1 MRARFGPWPSP
12 SVRTKLITTFLLLFG
27 ITLAVVVVG
36 VLGMRANQN
45 ALDEY
50 EAHVVPEI
58 ARALELSDK
67 VAQLAAVAPSMML
80 ADSPRL
86 LHDDTEVLRGLL
98 GDIRRLSPGSGDAR
112 GKTVKSGE
120 RLAVVDDLDAVDQ
133 DLARLL
139 VVSGCQRQLKEE
151 LGMLRTETDDIADRI
166 ARRKSLIA
174 RHAPTLLEV
183 WARTAGALQAA
194 NAAELGS
201 AESDNEALWLRVRAL
216 GEDVREPALA
226 AALHRLD
233 NSARSVF
240 AVRREYLASEGQTSY
255 LVTLLRGHAD
265 HLSGKSALYVERLRH
280 IARERSDMVRK
291 VAVSSQS
298 GLLMLAIAS
307 VTVALVGVAYVSSLL
322 RKLQAMTR
330 VMGRL
335 AKGITSDRMPST
347 HRPDEIGELARAFE
361 VFRTNLLEKEQL
373 TQGLEAQHRLQA
385 SVLNSM
391 NDGVSVHDAQGC
403 LIVWN
408 PTFATLLGID
418 AAALS
423 AGLPLASLNR
433 AVARPARWRRIS
445 RETAF
450 RSGGMRIAAAAELHI
465 RDQRILE
472 FHCQPL
478 PDGGWVAVCRDL
490 TSRRAV
496 EAELRQA
503 QKMDVLGQLTG
514 GVAHDFNNFLV
525 AILGNLELLLPRL
538 DGRPVAL
545 AMAERARRAAE
556 RASRLTRRLLAFARR
571 QPLQAERV
579 SVRSMLAEMLDLV
592 DYSAG
597 QHVTV
602 ALAPADE
609 PLWVHVDR
617 GQLENAVLNLTL
629 NSAAAMPGGG
639 TLTLA
644 AHRDGAPA
652 GIAATH
658 AIVLSVTDTGC
669 GIVPM
674 LLDKVIEPFFT
685 TKAPGEGSGLGL
697 SSVYGFARQSGGD
710 LRIHSEVG
718 SGTRVELW
726 LPESVAPEWRG
737 EHAVAP
743 VAPVTPVAPVAP
755 VTPVTPLTPLTPLT
769 PIAPVAPVAPVA
781 PAATQVVA
789 RVLFVDDDPEVR
801 DTALSQFAALGA
813 QAVAVATGD
822 AALDWLA
829 EHGPVTLVLSDIS
842 LGAGGSGIAFAAR
855 LAERW
860 PAQRIAL
867 TSGLPPE
874 IHQTHPDWRPDLPF
888 VPKPFDLAALAALLI

>member
-1 MRARFGPWPSP
+1 MRASFNPLPPW
-12 SVRTKLITTFLLLFG
+12 SVRTKLTATFLLLFG

-50 EAHVVPEI
+50 EANVVPEI

-80 ADSPRL
+80 TDSPDL
-86 LHDDTEVLRGLL
+86 LHNDTELLRGLL
-98 GDIRRLSPGSGDAR
+98 GDIRRLSPGFGMQPGPAA
-112 GKTVKSGE
+112 KAGE
-120 RLAVVDDLDAVDQ
+120 RLAVTDDLDAIDQ

-139 VVSGCQRQLKEE
+139 VVSGRQRQLKEE
-151 LGMLRTETDDIADRI
+151 LGELRMENDRI
-166 ARRKSLIA
+166 GASIARDKSLIA
-174 RHAPTLLEV
+174 QRAPTLLEI

-201 AESDNEALWLRVRAL
+201 AESDNEALWLRVRER
-216 GEDVREPALA
+216 GEDRRQPALA
-226 AALHRLD
+226 DALQRLD
-233 NSARSVF
+233 GGARSVF
-240 AVRREYLASEGQTSY
+240 AVRREFLASETQTGY

-265 HLSGKSALYVERLRH
+265 HLSGKSARYVERLRQ
-280 IARERSDMVRK
+280 IASERSDKVRK

-298 GLLMLAIAS
+298 GLLLLAVAG
-307 VTVALVGVAYVSSLL
+307 VAVALLGVAYASRIL

-330 VMGRL
+330 VMARL
-335 AKGITSDRMPST
+335 AKGVTSDRMPST

-361 VFRTNLLEKEQL
+361 VFRTNLIEKEQL
-373 TQGLEAQHRLQA
+373 TQGLEAQRRLQE

-391 NDGVSVHDAQGC
+391 NDGVSVHDAHGS
-403 LIVWN
+403 LIAWN

-418 AAALS
+418 AAALH
-423 AGLPLASLNR
+423 AGMTLATLRR
-433 AVARPARWRRIS
+433 AVAPPARWRQVS
-445 RETAF
+445 RETAT
-450 RSGGMRIAAAAELHI
+450 RTSDGARIAASAELHL
-465 RDQRILE
+465 RDRRILE

-538 DGRPVAL
+538 DGQHDAQT
-545 AMAERARRAAE
+545 MAERARRAAE

-579 SVRSMLAEMLDLV
+579 SVRAMLAEMLDLV
-592 DYSAG
+592 EYSAG
-597 QHVTV
+597 QRVTV
-602 ALAPADE
+602 VLEPAAE
-609 PLWVHVDR
+609 PLWVNVDR

-629 NSAAAMPGGG
+629 NSAAAMPDGG

-644 AHRDGAPA
+644 ARREPAADGA
-652 GIAATH
+652 AAPC

-669 GIVPM
+669 GIAPL

-685 TKAPGEGSGLGL
+685 TKAAGEGSGLGL
-697 SSVYGFARQSGGD
+697 SSVYGFVRQSGGD

-718 SGTRVELW
+718 RGTRVELW
-726 LPESVAPEWRG
+726 LPEGAAPERRG
-737 EHAVAP
+737 AAT
-743 VAPVTPVAPVAP
+743 A
-755 VTPVTPLTPLTPLT
+755 
-769 PIAPVAPVAPVA
+769 A
-781 PAATQVVA
+781 PALPAALRAGT
-789 RVLFVDDDPEVR
+789 RVLVVDDDPEVR

-813 QAVAVATGD
+813 QADAVATGE
-822 AALDWLA
+822 AAFDWLA

-855 LAERW
+855 LAQRW
-860 PAQRIAL
+860 PAQRVAL

-874 IHQTHPDWRPDLPF
+874 IHQAHPDWRADLPF
-888 VPKPFDLAALAALLI
+888 VPKPFDLAALAALLA

>member
-1 MRARFGPWPSP
+1 MRASFNPLSPW
-12 SVRTKLITTFLLLFG
+12 SVRTKLTATFLLLFG

-50 EAHVVPEI
+50 EANVVPEI

-80 ADSPRL
+80 TDSPDL
-86 LHDDTEVLRGLL
+86 LHSDTELLRGLL
-98 GDIRRLSPGSGDAR
+98 GDIRRLSPGFGMQPGPAA
-112 GKTVKSGE
+112 KAGE
-120 RLAVVDDLDAVDQ
+120 RLAVTDDLDAIDQ

-139 VVSGCQRQLKEE
+139 VVSGRQRQLKEE
-151 LGMLRTETDDIADRI
+151 LGELRTENDRI
-166 ARRKSLIA
+166 GASIARDKSLIA
-174 RHAPTLLEV
+174 QRAPTLLEI

-201 AESDNEALWLRVRAL
+201 AESDNEALWLRVRER
-216 GEDVREPALA
+216 GEDRRQPALA
-226 AALHRLD
+226 DALQRLD
-233 NSARSVF
+233 GGARSVF
-240 AVRREYLASEGQTSY
+240 AVRREFLASETQTGY

-265 HLSGKSALYVERLRH
+265 HLSGKSARYVERLRR
-280 IARERSDMVRK
+280 IASERSDKVRK

-298 GLLMLAIAS
+298 GLLLLAVAG
-307 VTVALVGVAYVSSLL
+307 VAVALLGVAYASRIL

-330 VMGRL
+330 VMARL
-335 AKGITSDRMPST
+335 AKGVTSDRMPST

-361 VFRTNLLEKEQL
+361 VFRTNLIEKEQL
-373 TQGLEAQHRLQA
+373 TQGLEAQRRLQE

-391 NDGVSVHDAQGC
+391 NDGVSVHDAHGS
-403 LIVWN
+403 LIAWN

-418 AAALS
+418 AAALH
-423 AGLPLASLNR
+423 AGLPLATLRR
-433 AVARPARWRRIS
+433 AVDPPARWRQVS
-445 RETAF
+445 RETAT
-450 RSGGMRIAAAAELHI
+450 RTSDGARIAASAELHL
-465 RDQRILE
+465 RDRRILE

-538 DGRPVAL
+538 DGQHDAQT
-545 AMAERARRAAE
+545 MAERARRAAE

-579 SVRSMLAEMLDLV
+579 SVRAMLAEMLDLV
-592 DYSAG
+592 EYSAG
-597 QHVTV
+597 QRVTV
-602 ALAPADE
+602 VLEPAAE
-609 PLWVHVDR
+609 PLWVNVDR

-629 NSAAAMPGGG
+629 NSAAAMPDGG

-644 AHRDGAPA
+644 ARREPAADGA
-652 GIAATH
+652 AAPC

-669 GIVPM
+669 GIAPL

-685 TKAPGEGSGLGL
+685 TKAAGEGSGLGL
-697 SSVYGFARQSGGD
+697 SSVYGFVRQSGGD

-718 SGTRVELW
+718 RGTRVELW
-726 LPESVAPEWRG
+726 LPEGAAPERRG
-737 EHAVAP
+737 AAT
-743 VAPVTPVAPVAP
+743 A
-755 VTPVTPLTPLTPLT
+755 
-769 PIAPVAPVAPVA
+769 A
-781 PAATQVVA
+781 PALPAALPAGT
-789 RVLFVDDDPEVR
+789 RVLVVDDDPEVR

-813 QAVAVATGD
+813 QADAVATGE
-822 AALDWLA
+822 AALGWLA
-829 EHGPVTLVLSDIS
+829 EHGPVALVLSDIS

-855 LAERW
+855 LAQRW
-860 PAQRIAL
+860 PAQRVAL

-874 IHQTHPDWRPDLPF
+874 IHQTHPDWRADLPF
-888 VPKPFDLAALAALLI
+888 VPKPFDLAALAALLA

>member
-1 MRARFGPWPSP
+1 MRASFNPLPPW
-12 SVRTKLITTFLLLFG
+12 SVRTKLTATFLLLFG

-50 EAHVVPEI
+50 EANVVPEI

-80 ADSPRL
+80 TDSPDL
-86 LHDDTEVLRGLL
+86 LHNDTELLRGLL
-98 GDIRRLSPGSGDAR
+98 GDIRRLSPGFGMQPGPAAR
-112 GKTVKSGE
+112 AGE
-120 RLAVVDDLDAVDQ
+120 RLAVTDDLDAIDQ

-139 VVSGCQRQLKEE
+139 VVSGRQRQLKEE
-151 LGMLRTETDDIADRI
+151 LGELRIENDRI
-166 ARRKSLIA
+166 GASIARDKSLIA
-174 RHAPTLLEV
+174 QRAPTLLEI

-201 AESDNEALWLRVRAL
+201 AESDNEALWLRVRER
-216 GEDVREPALA
+216 GEDRRQPALA
-226 AALHRLD
+226 DALQRLD
-233 NSARSVF
+233 GGARSVF
-240 AVRREYLASEGQTSY
+240 AVRREFLASETQTGY

-265 HLSGKSALYVERLRH
+265 HLSGKSARYVERLRR
-280 IARERSDMVRK
+280 IASERSDKVRK

-298 GLLMLAIAS
+298 GLLLLAVAG
-307 VTVALVGVAYVSSLL
+307 VAVALLGVAYASRIL

-330 VMGRL
+330 VMARL
-335 AKGITSDRMPST
+335 AKGVTSDRMPST

-361 VFRTNLLEKEQL
+361 VFRTNLIEKEQL
-373 TQGLEAQHRLQA
+373 TQGLEAQRRLQE

-391 NDGVSVHDAQGC
+391 NDGVSVHDAHGS
-403 LIVWN
+403 LIAWN

-418 AAALS
+418 AAALH
-423 AGLPLASLNR
+423 AGLPLATLRR
-433 AVARPARWRRIS
+433 AVDPPARWRQVS
-445 RETAF
+445 RETAT
-450 RSGGMRIAAAAELHI
+450 RTSDGARIAASAELHL
-465 RDQRILE
+465 RDRRILE

-538 DGRPVAL
+538 DGQHDAQT
-545 AMAERARRAAE
+545 MAERARRAAE

-579 SVRSMLAEMLDLV
+579 SVRAMLAEMLDLV
-592 DYSAG
+592 EYSAG
-597 QHVTV
+597 QRVTV
-602 ALAPADE
+602 VLEPAAE
-609 PLWVHVDR
+609 PLWVNVDR

-629 NSAAAMPGGG
+629 NSAAAMPDGG

-644 AHRDGAPA
+644 ARREPAADGA
-652 GIAATH
+652 AAPC

-669 GIVPM
+669 GIAPL

-685 TKAPGEGSGLGL
+685 TKAAGEGSGLGL
-697 SSVYGFARQSGGD
+697 SSVYGFVRQSGGD

-718 SGTRVELW
+718 RGTRVELW
-726 LPESVAPEWRG
+726 LPEGAAPERRG
-737 EHAVAP
+737 AP
-743 VAPVTPVAPVAP
+743 TA
-755 VTPVTPLTPLTPLT
+755 
-769 PIAPVAPVAPVA
+769 A
-781 PAATQVVA
+781 PALPAALRAGT
-789 RVLFVDDDPEVR
+789 RVLVVDDDPEVR

-813 QAVAVATGD
+813 QADAVATGE
-822 AALDWLA
+822 AAFDWLA

-855 LAERW
+855 LAQRW
-860 PAQRIAL
+860 PAQRVAL

-874 IHQTHPDWRPDLPF
+874 IHQAHPDWRADLPF
-888 VPKPFDLAALAALLI
+888 VPKPFDLAALAALLA

>member
-1 MRARFGPWPSP
+1 MLPPW
-12 SVRTKLITTFLLLFG
+12 SVRAKLTATFLLLFG

-50 EAHVVPEI
+50 EANVVPEI

-80 ADSPRL
+80 TDSPDL
-86 LHDDTEVLRGLL
+86 LHNDTELMRGLL
-98 GDIRRLSPGSGDAR
+98 GDIRRLSPGF
-112 GKTVKSGE
+112 GKQPGPAAKAGE
-120 RLAVVDDLDAVDQ
+120 QLAVIDDLDAIDQ

-139 VVSGCQRQLKEE
+139 IVSGRQRQLKEE
-151 LGMLRTETDDIADRI
+151 LSALRLANDRI
-166 ARRKSLIA
+166 GDGIA
-174 RHAPTLLEV
+174 RDKSVIAQQAPTLLEI

-201 AESDNEALWLRVRAL
+201 AESDNEALWLRVRERAEDRRQPVLAEAL
-216 GEDVREPALA
+216 QQ
-226 AALHRLD
+226 LD
-233 NSARSVF
+233 GGARSVF
-240 AVRREYLASEGQTSY
+240 AVRREFLSSEAQTGY

-265 HLSGKSALYVERLRH
+265 HLSGKSARYVERLRQ
-280 IARERSDMVRK
+280 IASERSDKVRK

-298 GLLMLAIAS
+298 GLLLLAVAG
-307 VTVALVGVAYVSSLL
+307 VVVALLGVAYASRILH
-322 RKLQAMTR
+322 KLQAMTR
-330 VMGRL
+330 VMARL

-361 VFRTNLLEKEQL
+361 VFRTNLIEKEQL
-373 TQGLEAQHRLQA
+373 THGLESQRRLQE

-391 NDGVSVHDAQGC
+391 NDGVSVHDTHGS
-403 LIVWN
+403 LIAWN

-418 AAALS
+418 PGTLY
-423 AGLPLASLNR
+423 AGLSLAMLR
-433 AVARPARWRRIS
+433 QAMHQPARWRQVS
-445 RETAF
+445 RETAT
-450 RSGGMRIAAAAELHI
+450 RTSDGARIAASAELHL
-465 RDQRILE
+465 RDQRTLE

-538 DGRPVAL
+538 DGQQDAQT
-545 AMAERARRAAE
+545 MAERARRAAE

-579 SVRSMLAEMLDLV
+579 SVRAMLAEMLDLV
-592 DYSAG
+592 EYSAG
-597 QHVTV
+597 QRV
-602 ALAPADE
+602 AVVLEPATDAM
-609 PLWVHVDR
+609 WVNVDR
-617 GQLENAVLNLTL
+617 GQLENAVLNLAL
-629 NSAAAMPGGG
+629 NSAAAMPDGG
-639 TLTLA
+639 TLALA
-644 AHRDGAPA
+644 ARRALASDGASAP
-652 GIAATH
+652 H

-669 GIVPM
+669 GIAPV

-685 TKAPGEGSGLGL
+685 TKAAGEGSGLGL
-697 SSVYGFARQSGGD
+697 SSVYGFVRQSGGD

-718 SGTRVELW
+718 QGTRVELW
-726 LPESVAPEWRG
+726 LPESAPPERRAAPAVTVA
-737 EHAVAP
+737 
-743 VAPVTPVAPVAP
+743 APVTGQAG
-755 VTPVTPLTPLTPLT
+755 
-769 PIAPVAPVAPVA
+769 
-781 PAATQVVA
+781 A
-789 RVLFVDDDPEVR
+789 RVLVVDDDPEVR

-813 QAVAVATGD
+813 RADAVATGD
-822 AALDWLA
+822 AALRWLA

-860 PAQRIAL
+860 PAQRVAL

-874 IHQTHPDWRPDLPF
+874 IHQTHPDWRADLPF
-888 VPKPFDLAALAALLI
+888 VPKPFDLAALAALLG

>member
-1 MRARFGPWPSP
+1 MRTTFRLMPPW
-12 SVRTKLITTFLLLFG
+12 SVRAKLIATFLLLFG

-50 EAHVVPEI
+50 EANVVPEI

-80 ADSPRL
+80 TDSPDL
-86 LHDDTEVLRGLL
+86 LHNDTELLRGLL
-98 GDIRRLSPGSGDAR
+98 GDIRRLSPGF
-112 GKTVKSGE
+112 GKQPGPAAKAGE
-120 RLAVVDDLDAVDQ
+120 QLAVIDDLDAIDQ

-139 VVSGCQRQLKEE
+139 IVSGRQRQLKEE
-151 LGMLRTETDDIADRI
+151 LSDLRVANDRI
-166 ARRKSLIA
+166 GDSIA
-174 RHAPTLLEV
+174 RDKSVIAQRAPTLLEI

-201 AESDNEALWLRVRAL
+201 AESDNEALWLRVRER
-216 GEDVREPALA
+216 GEDRRQPALA
-226 AALHRLD
+226 DALQHLD
-233 NSARSVF
+233 GGARSVF
-240 AVRREYLASEGQTSY
+240 AVRREFLSSEAQTGY

-265 HLSGKSALYVERLRH
+265 HLSGKSARYVERLRL
-280 IARERSDMVRK
+280 IASERSDKVRK

-298 GLLMLAIAS
+298 GLLLLAVAG
-307 VTVALVGVAYVSSLL
+307 VAVALLGVAYASRILH
-322 RKLQAMTR
+322 KLQAMTR
-330 VMGRL
+330 VMARL

-361 VFRTNLLEKEQL
+361 VFRTNLIEKEQL
-373 TQGLEAQHRLQA
+373 TQGLESQRRLQE

-391 NDGVSVHDAQGC
+391 NDGVSVHDTHGS
-403 LIVWN
+403 LIAWN

-418 AAALS
+418 PGALH
-423 AGLPLASLNR
+423 AGLSLATLR
-433 AVARPARWRRIS
+433 QAMHQPARWRQVS
-445 RETAF
+445 RETAT
-450 RSGGMRIAAAAELHI
+450 RTSDGARIAASAELHL
-465 RDQRILE
+465 RDQRTLE

-538 DGRPVAL
+538 DGQQDAQT
-545 AMAERARRAAE
+545 MAERARRAAE

-579 SVRSMLAEMLDLV
+579 SVRAMLAEMLDLV
-592 DYSAG
+592 EYSAG
-597 QHVTV
+597 QRV
-602 ALAPADE
+602 AVVLEPAAE
-609 PLWVHVDR
+609 PMWVNVDR
-617 GQLENAVLNLTL
+617 GQLENAVLNLAL

-644 AHRDGAPA
+644 ARREPAADGVAAP
-652 GIAATH
+652 H

-669 GIVPM
+669 GIAPV

-685 TKAPGEGSGLGL
+685 TKAAGEGSGLGL
-697 SSVYGFARQSGGD
+697 SSVYGFVRQSGGD

-718 SGTRVELW
+718 QGTRVELW
-726 LPESVAPEWRG
+726 LPESAPPERRG
-737 EHAVAP
+737 APAVTAAAP
-743 VAPVTPVAPVAP
+743 VAG
-755 VTPVTPLTPLTPLT
+755 
-769 PIAPVAPVAPVA
+769 
-781 PAATQVVA
+781 PAGA
-789 RVLFVDDDPEVR
+789 RVLVVDDDPEVR

-813 QAVAVATGD
+813 RADAVATGD
-822 AALDWLA
+822 AALRWLA

-860 PAQRIAL
+860 PAQRVVL

-874 IHQTHPDWRPDLPF
+874 IHQTHPDWRADLPF
-888 VPKPFDLAALAALLI
+888 VPKPFDLAALAALLG

>member
-1 MRARFGPWPSP
+1 MRTMVRLLPPW
-12 SVRTKLITTFLLLFG
+12 SVRAKLIATFLLLFG

-50 EAHVVPEI
+50 EANVVPEI

-80 ADSPRL
+80 TDSPDL
-86 LHDDTEVLRGLL
+86 LHNDTELMRGLL
-98 GDIRRLSPGSGDAR
+98 GDIRRLSPGF
-112 GKTVKSGE
+112 GKQPGPAAKAGE
-120 RLAVVDDLDAVDQ
+120 QLAVIGDLDAIDQ

-139 VVSGCQRQLKEE
+139 IVSGRQRQLKEE
-151 LGMLRTETDDIADRI
+151 LSALRLANDRI
-166 ARRKSLIA
+166 GDSIA
-174 RHAPTLLEV
+174 RDKSMIAQRAPTLLEI

-201 AESDNEALWLRVRAL
+201 AESDNEALWLRVRERA
-216 GEDVREPALA
+216 EDRRQPALA
-226 AALHRLD
+226 EALQQLD
-233 NSARSVF
+233 GGARSVF
-240 AVRREYLASEGQTSY
+240 AVRREFLSSEAQTGY

-265 HLSGKSALYVERLRH
+265 HLSGKSARYVERLRQ
-280 IARERSDMVRK
+280 IASERSDKVRK

-298 GLLMLAIAS
+298 GLLLLAVAG
-307 VTVALVGVAYVSSLL
+307 VVVALLGVAYASRILH
-322 RKLQAMTR
+322 KLQAMTR
-330 VMGRL
+330 VMARL

-361 VFRTNLLEKEQL
+361 VFRTNLIEKEQL
-373 TQGLEAQHRLQA
+373 THGLESQRRLQE

-391 NDGVSVHDAQGC
+391 NDGVSVHDTHGS
-403 LIVWN
+403 LIAWN

-418 AAALS
+418 PGTLH
-423 AGLPLASLNR
+423 AGLSLAMLR
-433 AVARPARWRRIS
+433 QAMHQPARWRQVS
-445 RETAF
+445 RETAT
-450 RSGGMRIAAAAELHI
+450 RTSDGARIAASAELHL
-465 RDQRILE
+465 RDQRTLE

-538 DGRPVAL
+538 DGQQDAQT
-545 AMAERARRAAE
+545 MAERARRAAE

-579 SVRSMLAEMLDLV
+579 SVRAMLAEMLDLV
-592 DYSAG
+592 EYSAG
-597 QHVTV
+597 QRV
-602 ALAPADE
+602 AVVLEPAADAM
-609 PLWVHVDR
+609 WVNVDR

-629 NSAAAMPGGG
+629 NSAAAMPDGG
-639 TLTLA
+639 TLALA
-644 AHRDGAPA
+644 ARRAPVADGA
-652 GIAATH
+652 AAPH

-669 GIVPM
+669 GIAPV

-685 TKAPGEGSGLGL
+685 TKAAGEGSGLGL
-697 SSVYGFARQSGGD
+697 SSVYGFVRQSGGD

-718 SGTRVELW
+718 QGTRVELW
-726 LPESVAPEWRG
+726 LPESAPPERRG
-737 EHAVAP
+737 APAVTAAAP
-743 VAPVTPVAPVAP
+743 VAGRAG
-755 VTPVTPLTPLTPLT
+755 
-769 PIAPVAPVAPVA
+769 
-781 PAATQVVA
+781 A
-789 RVLFVDDDPEVR
+789 RVLVVDDDPEVR

-813 QAVAVATGD
+813 QADAVATGD
-822 AALDWLA
+822 AALRWLA

-860 PAQRIAL
+860 PAQRVAL

-874 IHQTHPDWRPDLPF
+874 IHQTHPDWRGDLPF
-888 VPKPFDLAALAALLI
+888 VPKPFDLAALAALLG

>member
-1 MRARFGPWPSP
+1 MRASFNPLPPW
-12 SVRTKLITTFLLLFG
+12 SVRTKLIATFLLLFG

-50 EAHVVPEI
+50 EANVVPEI

-80 ADSPRL
+80 TDSPDL
-86 LHDDTEVLRGLL
+86 LHNDTELLRGLL
-98 GDIRRLSPGSGDAR
+98 GDIRRLSPGFGAQP
-112 GKTVKSGE
+112 GPAAKAGE
-120 RLAVVDDLDAVDQ
+120 RLAVTDDLDAIDQ

-139 VVSGCQRQLKEE
+139 VVSGRQRQLKEE
-151 LGMLRTETDDIADRI
+151 LGELRVENDRI
-166 ARRKSLIA
+166 GDSIARDKSLIA
-174 RHAPTLLEV
+174 QRAPTLLEI

-201 AESDNEALWLRVRAL
+201 AESDNEALWLRVRER
-216 GEDVREPALA
+216 GEDRRQPALA
-226 AALHRLD
+226 DALQRLD
-233 NSARSVF
+233 GGARSVF
-240 AVRREYLASEGQTSY
+240 AVRREFLASETQTGY

-265 HLSGKSALYVERLRH
+265 HLSGKSARYVERLRQ
-280 IARERSDMVRK
+280 IASERSDKVRK

-298 GLLMLAIAS
+298 GLLLLAVAG
-307 VTVALVGVAYVSSLL
+307 VAVALLGVAYASRIL

-330 VMGRL
+330 VMARL
-335 AKGITSDRMPST
+335 AKGVTSDRMPST

-361 VFRTNLLEKEQL
+361 VFRTNLIEKEQL
-373 TQGLEAQHRLQA
+373 TQGLEAQRRLQE

-391 NDGVSVHDAQGC
+391 NDGVSVHDAHGS
-403 LIVWN
+403 LIAWN

-418 AAALS
+418 AAALH
-423 AGLPLASLNR
+423 AGLPLATLRR
-433 AVARPARWRRIS
+433 AVDPPARWRQVS
-445 RETAF
+445 RETAT
-450 RSGGMRIAAAAELHI
+450 RTSDGARIAASAELHL
-465 RDQRILE
+465 RDRRILE

-538 DGRPVAL
+538 DGQHDAQT
-545 AMAERARRAAE
+545 MAERARRAAE

-579 SVRSMLAEMLDLV
+579 SVRAMLAEMLDLV
-592 DYSAG
+592 EYSAG
-597 QHVTV
+597 QRVTV
-602 ALAPADE
+602 VLEPAAE
-609 PLWVHVDR
+609 PLWVNVDR

-629 NSAAAMPGGG
+629 NSAAAMPDGG

-644 AHRDGAPA
+644 ARREPAAEGA
-652 GIAATH
+652 AAPC

-669 GIVPM
+669 GIAPL

-685 TKAPGEGSGLGL
+685 TKAAGEGSGLGL
-697 SSVYGFARQSGGD
+697 SSVYGFVRQSGGD

-718 SGTRVELW
+718 RGTRVELW
-726 LPESVAPEWRG
+726 LPEGAAPERRG
-737 EHAVAP
+737 AAT
-743 VAPVTPVAPVAP
+743 A
-755 VTPVTPLTPLTPLT
+755 
-769 PIAPVAPVAPVA
+769 A
-781 PAATQVVA
+781 PALPAALRPGT
-789 RVLFVDDDPEVR
+789 RVLVVDDDPEVR

-813 QAVAVATGD
+813 QADAVATGE
-822 AALDWLA
+822 AAFDWLA

-855 LAERW
+855 LAQRW
-860 PAQRIAL
+860 PAQRVAL

-874 IHQTHPDWRPDLPF
+874 IHQAHPDWRADLPF
-888 VPKPFDLAALAALLI
+888 VPKPFDLAALAALLA

>member
-1 MRARFGPWPSP
+1 MRATFRLLPPW
-12 SVRTKLITTFLLLFG
+12 SVRTKLTATFLLLFG

-50 EAHVVPEI
+50 EANVVPEI

-80 ADSPRL
+80 TDSPDL
-86 LHDDTEVLRGLL
+86 LHNDTELLRGLL
-98 GDIRRLSPGSGDAR
+98 GDIRRLSPGFGMQPGPAA
-112 GKTVKSGE
+112 KAGE
-120 RLAVVDDLDAVDQ
+120 RLAVTDDLDAIDQ

-139 VVSGCQRQLKEE
+139 VVSGRQRQLKEE
-151 LGMLRTETDDIADRI
+151 LGELRVENDRIGERI
-166 ARRKSLIA
+166 ARDKSLIA
-174 RHAPTLLEV
+174 QRAPTLLEI

-201 AESDNEALWLRVRAL
+201 AESDNEALWLRVRER
-216 GEDVREPALA
+216 GEDRRQPALA
-226 AALHRLD
+226 DALQRLD
-233 NSARSVF
+233 GGARSVF
-240 AVRREYLASEGQTSY
+240 AVRREFLASETQTGY

-265 HLSGKSALYVERLRH
+265 HLSGKSARYVERLRQ
-280 IARERSDMVRK
+280 IASERSDKVRK

-298 GLLMLAIAS
+298 GLLLLAVAG
-307 VTVALVGVAYVSSLL
+307 VAVALLGVAYASRIL

-330 VMGRL
+330 VMARL
-335 AKGITSDRMPST
+335 AKGVTSDRMPST

-361 VFRTNLLEKEQL
+361 VFRTNLIEKEQL
-373 TQGLEAQHRLQA
+373 TQGLEAQRRLQE

-391 NDGVSVHDAQGC
+391 NDGVSVHDAHGG
-403 LIVWN
+403 LIAWN

-418 AAALS
+418 AAALH
-423 AGLPLASLNR
+423 AGLTLATLRR
-433 AVARPARWRRIS
+433 AVDPPARWRQVS
-445 RETAF
+445 RETAT
-450 RSGGMRIAAAAELHI
+450 RTSDGARIAASAELHL
-465 RDQRILE
+465 RDRRILE

-538 DGRPVAL
+538 DGQQDAQT
-545 AMAERARRAAE
+545 MAERARRAAE

-579 SVRSMLAEMLDLV
+579 SVRAMLAEMLDLV
-592 DYSAG
+592 EYSAG
-597 QHVTV
+597 QRVTV
-602 ALAPADE
+602 VLEPAAE
-609 PLWVHVDR
+609 PLWVNVDR

-629 NSAAAMPGGG
+629 NSAAAMPDGGM
-639 TLTLA
+639 LTLA
-644 AHRDGAPA
+644 ARREPAADGA
-652 GIAATH
+652 AAPP

-669 GIVPM
+669 GIAPL

-685 TKAPGEGSGLGL
+685 TKAAGEGSGLGL
-697 SSVYGFARQSGGD
+697 SSVYGFVRQSGGD
-710 LRIHSEVG
+710 LHIHSEVG
-718 SGTRVELW
+718 RGTRVELW
-726 LPESVAPEWRG
+726 LPESTAPERRG
-737 EHAVAP
+737 AAL
-743 VAPVTPVAPVAP
+743 A
-755 VTPVTPLTPLTPLT
+755 
-769 PIAPVAPVAPVA
+769 A
-781 PAATQVVA
+781 PAASAAVRAGA
-789 RVLFVDDDPEVR
+789 RVLVVDDDPEVR

-813 QAVAVATGD
+813 QADAVATGD
-822 AALDWLA
+822 AALGWLA

-860 PAQRIAL
+860 PAQRVAL
-867 TSGLPPE
+867 TSGLPAE
-874 IHQTHPDWRPDLPF
+874 IHQAHPDWRADLPF
-888 VPKPFDLAALAALLI
+888 VPKPFDLAALAALLA

>member
-1 MRARFGPWPSP
+1 MRASFNPLPPW
-12 SVRTKLITTFLLLFG
+12 SVRTKLTATFLLLFG

-50 EAHVVPEI
+50 EANVVPEI

-80 ADSPRL
+80 TDSPDL
-86 LHDDTEVLRGLL
+86 LHNDTELLRGLL
-98 GDIRRLSPGSGDAR
+98 GDIRRLSPGFGMQPGPAA
-112 GKTVKSGE
+112 KAGE
-120 RLAVVDDLDAVDQ
+120 RLAVTDDLDAIDQ

-139 VVSGCQRQLKEE
+139 VVSGRQRQLKEE
-151 LGMLRTETDDIADRI
+151 LGELRMENDRI
-166 ARRKSLIA
+166 GASIARDKSLIA
-174 RHAPTLLEV
+174 QRAPTLLEI

-201 AESDNEALWLRVRAL
+201 AESDNEALWLRVRER
-216 GEDVREPALA
+216 GEDRRQPALA
-226 AALHRLD
+226 DALQRLD
-233 NSARSVF
+233 GGARSVF
-240 AVRREYLASEGQTSY
+240 AVRREFLASETQTGY

-265 HLSGKSALYVERLRH
+265 HLSGKSARYVERLRQ
-280 IARERSDMVRK
+280 IASERSDKVRK

-298 GLLMLAIAS
+298 GLLLLAVAG
-307 VTVALVGVAYVSSLL
+307 VAVALLGVAYASRIL

-330 VMGRL
+330 VMARL
-335 AKGITSDRMPST
+335 AKGVTSDRMPST

-361 VFRTNLLEKEQL
+361 VFRTNLIEKEQL
-373 TQGLEAQHRLQA
+373 TQGLEAQRRLQE

-391 NDGVSVHDAQGC
+391 NDGVSVHDAHGS
-403 LIVWN
+403 LIAWN

-418 AAALS
+418 AAALH
-423 AGLPLASLNR
+423 AGLPLAMLRR
-433 AVARPARWRRIS
+433 AVAPPARWRQVS
-445 RETAF
+445 RETAT
-450 RSGGMRIAAAAELHI
+450 RTSDGARIAASAELHL
-465 RDQRILE
+465 RDRRILE

-538 DGRPVAL
+538 DGQHDAQT
-545 AMAERARRAAE
+545 MAERARRAAE

-579 SVRSMLAEMLDLV
+579 SVRAMLAEMLDLV
-592 DYSAG
+592 EYSAG
-597 QHVTV
+597 QRVTV
-602 ALAPADE
+602 VLEPAAE
-609 PLWVHVDR
+609 PLWVNVDR

-629 NSAAAMPGGG
+629 NSAAAMPDGG

-644 AHRDGAPA
+644 ARREPAADGA
-652 GIAATH
+652 AAPC
-658 AIVLSVTDTGC
+658 AVVLSVTDTGC
-669 GIVPM
+669 GIAPL

-685 TKAPGEGSGLGL
+685 TKAAGEGSGLGL
-697 SSVYGFARQSGGD
+697 SSVYGFVRQSGGD

-718 SGTRVELW
+718 RGTRVELW
-726 LPESVAPEWRG
+726 LPEGAAPERRG
-737 EHAVAP
+737 AAT
-743 VAPVTPVAPVAP
+743 A
-755 VTPVTPLTPLTPLT
+755 
-769 PIAPVAPVAPVA
+769 A
-781 PAATQVVA
+781 PALPAALRAGT
-789 RVLFVDDDPEVR
+789 RVLVVDDDPEVR

-813 QAVAVATGD
+813 QADAVATGE
-822 AALDWLA
+822 AAFDWLA

-855 LAERW
+855 LAQRW
-860 PAQRIAL
+860 PAQRVAL

-874 IHQTHPDWRPDLPF
+874 IHQAHPDWRADLPF
-888 VPKPFDLAALAALLI
+888 VPKPFDLAALAALLA

>member
-1 MRARFGPWPSP
+1 MRASFNPLPPW
-12 SVRTKLITTFLLLFG
+12 SVRTKLTATFLLLFG

-50 EAHVVPEI
+50 EANVVPEI

-80 ADSPRL
+80 TDSPDL
-86 LHDDTEVLRGLL
+86 LHNDTELLRGLL
-98 GDIRRLSPGSGDAR
+98 GDIRRLSPGFGMQPGPAA
-112 GKTVKSGE
+112 KAGE
-120 RLAVVDDLDAVDQ
+120 RLAVTDDLDAIDQ

-139 VVSGCQRQLKEE
+139 VVSGRQRQLKEE
-151 LGMLRTETDDIADRI
+151 LGELRMENDRI
-166 ARRKSLIA
+166 GASIARDKSLIA
-174 RHAPTLLEV
+174 QRAPTLLEI

-201 AESDNEALWLRVRAL
+201 AESDNEALWLRVRER
-216 GEDVREPALA
+216 GEDRRQPALA
-226 AALHRLD
+226 DALQRLD
-233 NSARSVF
+233 GGARSVF
-240 AVRREYLASEGQTSY
+240 AVRREFLASETQTGY

-265 HLSGKSALYVERLRH
+265 HLSGKSARYVERLRQ
-280 IARERSDMVRK
+280 IASERSDKVRK

-298 GLLMLAIAS
+298 GLLLLAVAG
-307 VTVALVGVAYVSSLL
+307 VAVALLGVAYASRIL

-330 VMGRL
+330 VMARL
-335 AKGITSDRMPST
+335 AKGVTSDRMPST

-361 VFRTNLLEKEQL
+361 VFRTNLIEKEQL
-373 TQGLEAQHRLQA
+373 TQGLEAQRRLQE

-391 NDGVSVHDAQGC
+391 NDGVSVHDAHGS
-403 LIVWN
+403 LIAWN

-418 AAALS
+418 AAALH
-423 AGLPLASLNR
+423 AGLPLATLRR
-433 AVARPARWRRIS
+433 AVDPPARWRQVS
-445 RETAF
+445 RETAT
-450 RSGGMRIAAAAELHI
+450 RTSDGARIAASAELHL
-465 RDQRILE
+465 RDRRILE

-538 DGRPVAL
+538 DGQHDAQT
-545 AMAERARRAAE
+545 MAERARRAAE

-579 SVRSMLAEMLDLV
+579 SVRAMLAEMLDLV
-592 DYSAG
+592 EYSAG
-597 QHVTV
+597 QRVTV
-602 ALAPADE
+602 VLEPAAE
-609 PLWVHVDR
+609 PLWVNVDR

-629 NSAAAMPGGG
+629 NSAAAMPDGG

-644 AHRDGAPA
+644 ARREPAADGA
-652 GIAATH
+652 AAPC

-669 GIVPM
+669 GIAPL

-685 TKAPGEGSGLGL
+685 TKAAGEGSGLGL
-697 SSVYGFARQSGGD
+697 SSVYGFVRQSGGD

-718 SGTRVELW
+718 RGTRVELW
-726 LPESVAPEWRG
+726 LPEGAAPERRG
-737 EHAVAP
+737 AAT
-743 VAPVTPVAPVAP
+743 A
-755 VTPVTPLTPLTPLT
+755 
-769 PIAPVAPVAPVA
+769 A
-781 PAATQVVA
+781 PALPAALRAGT
-789 RVLFVDDDPEVR
+789 RVLVVDDDPEVR

-813 QAVAVATGD
+813 QADAVATGE
-822 AALDWLA
+822 AAFDWLA
-829 EHGPVTLVLSDIS
+829 KHGPVTLVLSDIS

-855 LAERW
+855 LAQRW
-860 PAQRIAL
+860 PAQRVAL

-874 IHQTHPDWRPDLPF
+874 IHQAHPDWRADLPF
-888 VPKPFDLAALAALLI
+888 VPKPFDLAALAALLA

>member
-1 MRARFGPWPSP
+1 MRASFNPLPPW
-12 SVRTKLITTFLLLFG
+12 SVRTKLTATFLLLFG

-50 EAHVVPEI
+50 EANVVPEI

-80 ADSPRL
+80 TDSPDL
-86 LHDDTEVLRGLL
+86 LHNDTELLRGLL
-98 GDIRRLSPGSGDAR
+98 GDIRRLSPGFGMQPGPAA
-112 GKTVKSGE
+112 KAGE
-120 RLAVVDDLDAVDQ
+120 RLAVTDDLDAIDQ

-139 VVSGCQRQLKEE
+139 VVSGRQRQLKEE
-151 LGMLRTETDDIADRI
+151 LGELRMENDRI
-166 ARRKSLIA
+166 GASIARDKSLIA
-174 RHAPTLLEV
+174 QRAPTLLEI

-201 AESDNEALWLRVRAL
+201 AESDNEALWLRVRER
-216 GEDVREPALA
+216 GEDRRQPALA
-226 AALHRLD
+226 DALRRLD
-233 NSARSVF
+233 GGARSVF
-240 AVRREYLASEGQTSY
+240 AVRREFLASETQTGY

-265 HLSGKSALYVERLRH
+265 HLSGKSARYVERLRQ
-280 IARERSDMVRK
+280 IASERSDKVRK

-298 GLLMLAIAS
+298 GLLLLAVAG
-307 VTVALVGVAYVSSLL
+307 VAVALLGVAYASRIL

-330 VMGRL
+330 VMARL
-335 AKGITSDRMPST
+335 AKGVTSDRMPST

-361 VFRTNLLEKEQL
+361 VFRTNLIEKEQL
-373 TQGLEAQHRLQA
+373 TQGLEAQRRLQE

-391 NDGVSVHDAQGC
+391 NDGVSVHDAHGS
-403 LIVWN
+403 LIAWN

-418 AAALS
+418 AAALH
-423 AGLPLASLNR
+423 AGLPLATLRR
-433 AVARPARWRRIS
+433 AVDPPARWRQVS
-445 RETAF
+445 RETAT
-450 RSGGMRIAAAAELHI
+450 RTSDGARIAASAELHL
-465 RDQRILE
+465 RDRRILE

-538 DGRPVAL
+538 DGQHDAQT
-545 AMAERARRAAE
+545 MAERARRAAE

-579 SVRSMLAEMLDLV
+579 SVRAMLAEMLDLV
-592 DYSAG
+592 EYSAG
-597 QHVTV
+597 QRVTV
-602 ALAPADE
+602 VLEPAAE
-609 PLWVHVDR
+609 PLWVNVDR
-617 GQLENAVLNLTL
+617 GQLENAVLNLAL
-629 NSAAAMPGGG
+629 NSAAAMPDGG

-644 AHRDGAPA
+644 ARREPAADGA
-652 GIAATH
+652 AAPC

-669 GIVPM
+669 GIAPL

-685 TKAPGEGSGLGL
+685 TKAAGEGSGLGL
-697 SSVYGFARQSGGD
+697 SSVYGFVRQSGGD

-718 SGTRVELW
+718 RGTRVELW
-726 LPESVAPEWRG
+726 LPEGAAPERRG
-737 EHAVAP
+737 AAT
-743 VAPVTPVAPVAP
+743 A
-755 VTPVTPLTPLTPLT
+755 
-769 PIAPVAPVAPVA
+769 A
-781 PAATQVVA
+781 PALPAALRAGT
-789 RVLFVDDDPEVR
+789 RVLVVDDDPEVR

-813 QAVAVATGD
+813 QADAVATGE
-822 AALDWLA
+822 AAFDWLA

-855 LAERW
+855 LAQRW
-860 PAQRIAL
+860 PAQRVAL

-874 IHQTHPDWRPDLPF
+874 IHQAHPDWRADLPF
-888 VPKPFDLAALAALLI
+888 VPKPFDLAALAALLA

>member
-1 MRARFGPWPSP
+1 MRASFNPLPPW
-12 SVRTKLITTFLLLFG
+12 SVRTKLTATFLLLFG

-50 EAHVVPEI
+50 EANVVPEI

-80 ADSPRL
+80 TDSPDL
-86 LHDDTEVLRGLL
+86 LHNDTELLRGLL
-98 GDIRRLSPGSGDAR
+98 GDIRRLSPGFGMQPGPAA
-112 GKTVKSGE
+112 KAGE
-120 RLAVVDDLDAVDQ
+120 RLAVTDDLDAIDQ

-139 VVSGCQRQLKEE
+139 VVSGRQRQLKEE
-151 LGMLRTETDDIADRI
+151 LGELRMENDRI
-166 ARRKSLIA
+166 GASIARDKSLIA
-174 RHAPTLLEV
+174 QRAPTLLEI

-201 AESDNEALWLRVRAL
+201 AESDNEALWLRVRER
-216 GEDVREPALA
+216 GEDRRQPALA
-226 AALHRLD
+226 DALQRLD
-233 NSARSVF
+233 GGARSVF
-240 AVRREYLASEGQTSY
+240 AVRREFLASETQTGY

-265 HLSGKSALYVERLRH
+265 HLSGKSARYVERLRQ
-280 IARERSDMVRK
+280 IASERSDKVRK

-298 GLLMLAIAS
+298 GLLLLAMAG
-307 VTVALVGVAYVSSLL
+307 VAVALLGVAYASRIL

-330 VMGRL
+330 VMARL
-335 AKGITSDRMPST
+335 AKGVTSDRMPST

-361 VFRTNLLEKEQL
+361 VFRTNLIEKEQL
-373 TQGLEAQHRLQA
+373 TQGLEAQRRLQE

-391 NDGVSVHDAQGC
+391 NDGVSVHDAHGS
-403 LIVWN
+403 LIAWN

-418 AAALS
+418 AAALH
-423 AGLPLASLNR
+423 AGLPLATLRR
-433 AVARPARWRRIS
+433 AVAPPARWRQVS
-445 RETAF
+445 RETAT
-450 RSGGMRIAAAAELHI
+450 RTSDGARIAASAELHL
-465 RDQRILE
+465 RDRRILE

-538 DGRPVAL
+538 DGQHDAQT
-545 AMAERARRAAE
+545 MAVRARRAAE

-579 SVRSMLAEMLDLV
+579 SVRAMLAEMLDLV
-592 DYSAG
+592 EYSAG
-597 QHVTV
+597 QRVTV
-602 ALAPADE
+602 VLEPAAE
-609 PLWVHVDR
+609 PLWVNVDR

-629 NSAAAMPGGG
+629 NSAAAMPDGG

-644 AHRDGAPA
+644 ARREPAADGA
-652 GIAATH
+652 AAPC
-658 AIVLSVTDTGC
+658 AVVLSVTDTGC
-669 GIVPM
+669 GIAPL

-685 TKAPGEGSGLGL
+685 TKAAGEGSGLGL
-697 SSVYGFARQSGGD
+697 SSVYGFVRQSGGD

-718 SGTRVELW
+718 RGTRVELW
-726 LPESVAPEWRG
+726 LPEGAAPERRG
-737 EHAVAP
+737 AAT
-743 VAPVTPVAPVAP
+743 A
-755 VTPVTPLTPLTPLT
+755 
-769 PIAPVAPVAPVA
+769 A
-781 PAATQVVA
+781 PALPAALRAGT
-789 RVLFVDDDPEVR
+789 RVLVVDDDPEVR

-813 QAVAVATGD
+813 QADAVATGE
-822 AALDWLA
+822 AAFDWLA

-855 LAERW
+855 LAQRW
-860 PAQRIAL
+860 PAQRVAL

-874 IHQTHPDWRPDLPF
+874 IHQAHPDWRADLPF
-888 VPKPFDLAALAALLI
+888 VPKPFDLAALAALLA

>member
-1 MRARFGPWPSP
+1 MRASFNPLPPW
-12 SVRTKLITTFLLLFG
+12 SVRTKLTATFLLLFG

-50 EAHVVPEI
+50 EANVVPEI

-80 ADSPRL
+80 TDSPDL
-86 LHDDTEVLRGLL
+86 LHNDTELLRGLL
-98 GDIRRLSPGSGDAR
+98 GDIRRLSPGFGMQPGPAA
-112 GKTVKSGE
+112 KAGE
-120 RLAVVDDLDAVDQ
+120 RLAVTDDLDAIDQ

-139 VVSGCQRQLKEE
+139 VVSGRQRQLKEE
-151 LGMLRTETDDIADRI
+151 LGELRMENDRI
-166 ARRKSLIA
+166 GASIARDKSLIA
-174 RHAPTLLEV
+174 QRAPTLLEI

-201 AESDNEALWLRVRAL
+201 AESDNEALWLRVRER
-216 GEDVREPALA
+216 GEDRRQPALA
-226 AALHRLD
+226 DALQRLD
-233 NSARSVF
+233 GGARSVF
-240 AVRREYLASEGQTSY
+240 AVRREFLASETQTGY

-265 HLSGKSALYVERLRH
+265 HLSGKSARYVERLRQ
-280 IARERSDMVRK
+280 IASERSDKVRK

-298 GLLMLAIAS
+298 GLLLLAVAG
-307 VTVALVGVAYVSSLL
+307 VAVALLGVAYASRIL

-330 VMGRL
+330 VMARL
-335 AKGITSDRMPST
+335 AKGVTSDRMPST

-361 VFRTNLLEKEQL
+361 VFRTNLIEKEQL
-373 TQGLEAQHRLQA
+373 TQGLEAQRRLQE

-391 NDGVSVHDAQGC
+391 NDGVSVHDAHGG
-403 LIVWN
+403 LIAWN

-418 AAALS
+418 AAALH
-423 AGLPLASLNR
+423 AGMTLATLRR
-433 AVARPARWRRIS
+433 AVDPPARWRQVS
-445 RETAF
+445 RETAT
-450 RSGGMRIAAAAELHI
+450 RTSDGARIAASAELHL
-465 RDQRILE
+465 RDRRILE

-538 DGRPVAL
+538 DGQHDAQT
-545 AMAERARRAAE
+545 MAERARRAAE

-579 SVRSMLAEMLDLV
+579 SVRAMLAEMLDLV
-592 DYSAG
+592 EYSAG
-597 QHVTV
+597 QRVTV
-602 ALAPADE
+602 VLEPAAE
-609 PLWVHVDR
+609 PLWVNVDR

-629 NSAAAMPGGG
+629 NSAAAMPDGG

-644 AHRDGAPA
+644 ARREPAADGA
-652 GIAATH
+652 AAPC

-669 GIVPM
+669 GIAPL

-685 TKAPGEGSGLGL
+685 TKAAGEGSGLGL
-697 SSVYGFARQSGGD
+697 SSVYGFVRQSGGD

-718 SGTRVELW
+718 RGTRVELW
-726 LPESVAPEWRG
+726 LPEGVAPERRG
-737 EHAVAP
+737 AAT
-743 VAPVTPVAPVAP
+743 A
-755 VTPVTPLTPLTPLT
+755 
-769 PIAPVAPVAPVA
+769 A
-781 PAATQVVA
+781 PALPAALRAGT
-789 RVLFVDDDPEVR
+789 RVLVVDDDPEVR

-813 QAVAVATGD
+813 QADAVATGE
-822 AALDWLA
+822 AAFDWLA

-855 LAERW
+855 LAQRW
-860 PAQRIAL
+860 PAQRVAL

-874 IHQTHPDWRPDLPF
+874 IHQAHPDWRADLPF
-888 VPKPFDLAALAALLI
+888 VPKPFDLAALAALLA

>member
-1 MRARFGPWPSP
+1 MRASFNPLPPW
-12 SVRTKLITTFLLLFG
+12 SVRTKLTATFLLLFG

-50 EAHVVPEI
+50 EANVVPEI

-80 ADSPRL
+80 TDSPDL
-86 LHDDTEVLRGLL
+86 LHNDTELLRGLL
-98 GDIRRLSPGSGDAR
+98 GDIRRLSPGFGMQPGPAA
-112 GKTVKSGE
+112 KAGE
-120 RLAVVDDLDAVDQ
+120 RLAVTDDLDAIDQ

-139 VVSGCQRQLKEE
+139 VVSGRQRQLKEE
-151 LGMLRTETDDIADRI
+151 LGELRMENDRI
-166 ARRKSLIA
+166 GASIARDKSLIA
-174 RHAPTLLEV
+174 QRAPTLLEI

-201 AESDNEALWLRVRAL
+201 AESDNEALWLRVRER
-216 GEDVREPALA
+216 GEDRRQPALA
-226 AALHRLD
+226 DALQRLD
-233 NSARSVF
+233 GGARSVF
-240 AVRREYLASEGQTSY
+240 AVRREFLASETQTGY

-265 HLSGKSALYVERLRH
+265 HLSGKSARYVERLRQ
-280 IARERSDMVRK
+280 IASERSDKVRK

-298 GLLMLAIAS
+298 GLLLLAVAG
-307 VTVALVGVAYVSSLL
+307 VAVALLGVAYASRILS
-322 RKLQAMTR
+322 KLQAMTR
-330 VMGRL
+330 VMARL
-335 AKGITSDRMPST
+335 AKGVTSDRMPST

-361 VFRTNLLEKEQL
+361 VFRTNLIEKEQL
-373 TQGLEAQHRLQA
+373 TQGLEAQRRLQE

-391 NDGVSVHDAQGC
+391 NDGVSVHDAHGS
-403 LIVWN
+403 LIAWN

-418 AAALS
+418 AAALH
-423 AGLPLASLNR
+423 AGLPLATLRR
-433 AVARPARWRRIS
+433 AVAPPARWRQVS
-445 RETAF
+445 RETAT
-450 RSGGMRIAAAAELHI
+450 RTSDGARIAASAELHL
-465 RDQRILE
+465 RDRRILE

-538 DGRPVAL
+538 DGQHDAQT
-545 AMAERARRAAE
+545 MAERARRAAE

-579 SVRSMLAEMLDLV
+579 SVRAMLAEMLDLV
-592 DYSAG
+592 EYSAG
-597 QHVTV
+597 QRVTV
-602 ALAPADE
+602 VLEPAAE
-609 PLWVHVDR
+609 PLWVNVDR

-629 NSAAAMPGGG
+629 NSAAAMPDGG

-644 AHRDGAPA
+644 ARREPAADGA
-652 GIAATH
+652 AAPC

-669 GIVPM
+669 GIAPL

-685 TKAPGEGSGLGL
+685 TKAAGEGSGLGL
-697 SSVYGFARQSGGD
+697 SSVYGFVRQSGGD

-718 SGTRVELW
+718 RGTRVELW
-726 LPESVAPEWRG
+726 LPEGAAPERRG
-737 EHAVAP
+737 AAT
-743 VAPVTPVAPVAP
+743 A
-755 VTPVTPLTPLTPLT
+755 
-769 PIAPVAPVAPVA
+769 A
-781 PAATQVVA
+781 PALPAALRAGT
-789 RVLFVDDDPEVR
+789 RVLVVDDDPEVR

-813 QAVAVATGD
+813 QADAVATGE
-822 AALDWLA
+822 AAFDWLA

-855 LAERW
+855 LAQRW
-860 PAQRIAL
+860 PAQRVAL

-874 IHQTHPDWRPDLPF
+874 IHQAHPDWRADLPF
-888 VPKPFDLAALAALLI
+888 VPKPFDLAALAALLA

>member
-1 MRARFGPWPSP
+1 MRTTFRLLPPW
-12 SVRTKLITTFLLLFG
+12 SVRAKLIATFLLLFG

-50 EAHVVPEI
+50 EANVVPEI

-80 ADSPRL
+80 TDSPDL
-86 LHDDTEVLRGLL
+86 LHNDTELLRGLL
-98 GDIRRLSPGSGDAR
+98 GDIRRLSPGF
-112 GKTVKSGE
+112 GKQPGPAAKAGE
-120 RLAVVDDLDAVDQ
+120 QLAVIDDLDAIDQ

-139 VVSGCQRQLKEE
+139 IVSGRQRQLKEE
-151 LGMLRTETDDIADRI
+151 LSDLRVANDRI
-166 ARRKSLIA
+166 GDSIA
-174 RHAPTLLEV
+174 RDKSVIAQRAPTLLEI

-201 AESDNEALWLRVRAL
+201 AESDNEALWLRVRER
-216 GEDVREPALA
+216 GEDRRQPALA
-226 AALHRLD
+226 DALQRLD
-233 NSARSVF
+233 GGARNAF
-240 AVRREYLASEGQTSY
+240 AVRREFLSSEAQTGY

-265 HLSGKSALYVERLRH
+265 HLSGKSARYVERLRQ
-280 IARERSDMVRK
+280 IASERSDKVRK

-298 GLLMLAIAS
+298 GLLLLAVAG
-307 VTVALVGVAYVSSLL
+307 VAVALLGVAYASRILH
-322 RKLQAMTR
+322 KLQAMTR
-330 VMGRL
+330 VMTRL
-335 AKGITSDRMPST
+335 AKGITSDQMPST

-361 VFRTNLLEKEQL
+361 VFRTNLIEKEQL
-373 TQGLEAQHRLQA
+373 TQGLESQRRLQE

-391 NDGVSVHDAQGC
+391 NDGVSVHDTHGS
-403 LIVWN
+403 LIAWN

-418 AAALS
+418 PGALH
-423 AGLPLASLNR
+423 AGLSLATLR
-433 AVARPARWRRIS
+433 QVMHQPARWRQVS
-445 RETAF
+445 RETATQT
-450 RSGGMRIAAAAELHI
+450 SDGARIAASAELHL
-465 RDQRILE
+465 RDHRTLE

-538 DGRPVAL
+538 DGQQDAQT
-545 AMAERARRAAE
+545 MAERARRAAE

-579 SVRSMLAEMLDLV
+579 SVRAMLAEMLDLV
-592 DYSAG
+592 EYSAG
-597 QHVTV
+597 QRV
-602 ALAPADE
+602 AVVLEPAADTM
-609 PLWVHVDR
+609 WVNVDR
-617 GQLENAVLNLTL
+617 GQLENAILNLTL
-629 NSAAAMPGGG
+629 NSAAAMPDGG
-639 TLTLA
+639 TLGLA
-644 AHRDGAPA
+644 ARREPAADGA
-652 GIAATH
+652 AAPH

-669 GIVPM
+669 GIAPV

-685 TKAPGEGSGLGL
+685 TKAAGEGSGLGL
-697 SSVYGFARQSGGD
+697 SSVYGFVRQSGGD

-718 SGTRVELW
+718 HGTRVELW
-726 LPESVAPEWRG
+726 LPECAPPERRGAPAVVA
-737 EHAVAP
+737 AAP
-743 VAPVTPVAPVAP
+743 VAGRAG
-755 VTPVTPLTPLTPLT
+755 
-769 PIAPVAPVAPVA
+769 
-781 PAATQVVA
+781 A
-789 RVLFVDDDPEVR
+789 RVLVVDDDPEVR

-813 QAVAVATGD
+813 RADAVATGD
-822 AALDWLA
+822 AAFRWLA

-860 PAQRIAL
+860 PAQRVVL

-874 IHQTHPDWRPDLPF
+874 IHQTHPDWRADLPF
-888 VPKPFDLAALAALLI
+888 VPKPFDLAALAALLA

>member
-1 MRARFGPWPSP
+1 MRTTFRLMPPW
-12 SVRTKLITTFLLLFG
+12 SVRAKLIATFLLLFG

-50 EAHVVPEI
+50 EANVVPEI

-80 ADSPRL
+80 TDSPDL
-86 LHDDTEVLRGLL
+86 LHNDTELLRGLL
-98 GDIRRLSPGSGDAR
+98 GDIRRLSPGF
-112 GKTVKSGE
+112 GKQPGPAAKAGE
-120 RLAVVDDLDAVDQ
+120 QLAVIDDLDAIDQ

-139 VVSGCQRQLKEE
+139 IVSGRQRQLKEE
-151 LGMLRTETDDIADRI
+151 LSDLRVANDRI
-166 ARRKSLIA
+166 GDSIA
-174 RHAPTLLEV
+174 RDKSVIAQRAPTLLEI

-201 AESDNEALWLRVRAL
+201 AESDNEALWLRVRER
-216 GEDVREPALA
+216 GEDRRQPALA
-226 AALHRLD
+226 DALQHLD
-233 NSARSVF
+233 GGARSVF
-240 AVRREYLASEGQTSY
+240 AVRREFLSSEAQTGY

-265 HLSGKSALYVERLRH
+265 HLSGKSARYVERLRL
-280 IARERSDMVRK
+280 IASERSDKVRK

-298 GLLMLAIAS
+298 GLLLLAVAG
-307 VTVALVGVAYVSSLL
+307 VAVALLGVAYASRILH
-322 RKLQAMTR
+322 KLQAMTR
-330 VMGRL
+330 VMARL

-361 VFRTNLLEKEQL
+361 VFRTNLIEKEQL
-373 TQGLEAQHRLQA
+373 TQGLESQRRLQE

-391 NDGVSVHDAQGC
+391 NDGVSVHDTHGS
-403 LIVWN
+403 LIAWN

-418 AAALS
+418 PGALH
-423 AGLPLASLNR
+423 AGLSLATLR
-433 AVARPARWRRIS
+433 QAMHQPARWRQVS
-445 RETAF
+445 RETAT
-450 RSGGMRIAAAAELHI
+450 RTSDGARIAASAELHL
-465 RDQRILE
+465 RDQRTLE

-538 DGRPVAL
+538 DGQQDAQT
-545 AMAERARRAAE
+545 MAERARRAAE

-579 SVRSMLAEMLDLV
+579 SVRAMLAEMLDLV
-592 DYSAG
+592 EYSAG
-597 QHVTV
+597 QRV
-602 ALAPADE
+602 AVVLEPAAE
-609 PLWVHVDR
+609 PMWVNVDR
-617 GQLENAVLNLTL
+617 GQLENAVLNLAL

-644 AHRDGAPA
+644 ARREPAADGVAAP
-652 GIAATH
+652 H

-669 GIVPM
+669 GIAPV

-685 TKAPGEGSGLGL
+685 TKAAGEGSGLGL
-697 SSVYGFARQSGGD
+697 SSVYGFVRQSGGD

-718 SGTRVELW
+718 QGTRVELW
-726 LPESVAPEWRG
+726 LPESAPPERRG
-737 EHAVAP
+737 APAVTAAAP
-743 VAPVTPVAPVAP
+743 VAG
-755 VTPVTPLTPLTPLT
+755 
-769 PIAPVAPVAPVA
+769 
-781 PAATQVVA
+781 PAGA
-789 RVLFVDDDPEVR
+789 RVLVVDDDPEVR

-813 QAVAVATGD
+813 RADAVATGD
-822 AALDWLA
+822 AALRWLA

-842 LGAGGSGIAFAAR
+842 PGAGGSGIAFAAR

-860 PAQRIAL
+860 PAQRVVL

-874 IHQTHPDWRPDLPF
+874 IHQTHPDWRADLPF
-888 VPKPFDLAALAALLI
+888 VPKPFDLAALAALLG

>member
-1 MRARFGPWPSP
+1 MRASFNPLPPW
-12 SVRTKLITTFLLLFG
+12 SVRTKLTATFLLLFG

-50 EAHVVPEI
+50 EANVVPEI

-80 ADSPRL
+80 TDSPDL
-86 LHDDTEVLRGLL
+86 LHNDTELLRGLL
-98 GDIRRLSPGSGDAR
+98 GDIRRLSPGFGMQPGPAA
-112 GKTVKSGE
+112 KAGE
-120 RLAVVDDLDAVDQ
+120 RLAVTDDLDAIDQ

-139 VVSGCQRQLKEE
+139 VVSGRQRQLKEE
-151 LGMLRTETDDIADRI
+151 LGELRMENDRI
-166 ARRKSLIA
+166 GASIARDKSLIA
-174 RHAPTLLEV
+174 QRAPTLLEI

-201 AESDNEALWLRVRAL
+201 AESDNEALWLRVRER
-216 GEDVREPALA
+216 GEDRRQPALA
-226 AALHRLD
+226 DALQRLD
-233 NSARSVF
+233 GGARSVF
-240 AVRREYLASEGQTSY
+240 AVRREFLASETQTGY

-265 HLSGKSALYVERLRH
+265 HLSGKSARYVERLRQ
-280 IARERSDMVRK
+280 IASERSDKVRK

-298 GLLMLAIAS
+298 GLLLLAVAG
-307 VTVALVGVAYVSSLL
+307 VAVALLGVAYASRIL

-330 VMGRL
+330 VMARL
-335 AKGITSDRMPST
+335 AKGVTSDRMPST

-361 VFRTNLLEKEQL
+361 VFRTNLIEKEQL
-373 TQGLEAQHRLQA
+373 TQGLEAQRRLQE

-391 NDGVSVHDAQGC
+391 NDGVSVHDAHGS
-403 LIVWN
+403 LIAWN

-418 AAALS
+418 AAALH
-423 AGLPLASLNR
+423 AGLPLATLRR
-433 AVARPARWRRIS
+433 AVDPPARWRQVS
-445 RETAF
+445 RETAT
-450 RSGGMRIAAAAELHI
+450 RTSDGARVAASAELHL
-465 RDQRILE
+465 RDRRILE

-538 DGRPVAL
+538 DGQHDAQT
-545 AMAERARRAAE
+545 MAERARRAAE

-579 SVRSMLAEMLDLV
+579 SVRAMLAEMLDLV
-592 DYSAG
+592 EYSAG
-597 QHVTV
+597 QRVTV
-602 ALAPADE
+602 VLEPAAE
-609 PLWVHVDR
+609 PLWVNVDR

-629 NSAAAMPGGG
+629 NSAAAMPDGG

-644 AHRDGAPA
+644 ARREPAADGA
-652 GIAATH
+652 AAPC
-658 AIVLSVTDTGC
+658 AVVLSVTDTGC
-669 GIVPM
+669 GIAPL

-685 TKAPGEGSGLGL
+685 TKAAGEGSGLGL
-697 SSVYGFARQSGGD
+697 SSVYGFVRQSGGD

-718 SGTRVELW
+718 RGTRVELW
-726 LPESVAPEWRG
+726 LPEGAAPERRG
-737 EHAVAP
+737 AAT
-743 VAPVTPVAPVAP
+743 A
-755 VTPVTPLTPLTPLT
+755 
-769 PIAPVAPVAPVA
+769 A
-781 PAATQVVA
+781 PALPAALRAGT
-789 RVLFVDDDPEVR
+789 RVLVVDDDPEVR

-813 QAVAVATGD
+813 QADAVATGE
-822 AALDWLA
+822 AAFDWLA

-855 LAERW
+855 LAQRW
-860 PAQRIAL
+860 PAQRVAL

-874 IHQTHPDWRPDLPF
+874 IHQAHPDWRADLPF
-888 VPKPFDLAALAALLI
+888 VPKPFDLAALAALLA

>member
-1 MRARFGPWPSP
+1 MRASFNPLPPW
-12 SVRTKLITTFLLLFG
+12 SVRTKLTATFLLLFG

-50 EAHVVPEI
+50 EANVVPEI

-80 ADSPRL
+80 TDSPDL
-86 LHDDTEVLRGLL
+86 LHNDTELLRGLL
-98 GDIRRLSPGSGDAR
+98 GDIRRLSPGFGMQPGPAA
-112 GKTVKSGE
+112 KAGE
-120 RLAVVDDLDAVDQ
+120 RLAVTDDLDAIDQ

-139 VVSGCQRQLKEE
+139 VVSGRQRQLKEE
-151 LGMLRTETDDIADRI
+151 LSELRMENDRI
-166 ARRKSLIA
+166 GDSIARDKSLIA
-174 RHAPTLLEV
+174 QRAPTLLEI

-201 AESDNEALWLRVRAL
+201 AESDNEALWLRVRER
-216 GEDVREPALA
+216 GEDRRQPALA
-226 AALHRLD
+226 DALQRLD
-233 NSARSVF
+233 GGARSVF
-240 AVRREYLASEGQTSY
+240 AVRREFLASETQTGY

-265 HLSGKSALYVERLRH
+265 HLSGKSARYVERLRQ
-280 IARERSDMVRK
+280 IASERSDKVRK

-298 GLLMLAIAS
+298 GLLLLAVAG
-307 VTVALVGVAYVSSLL
+307 VAVALLGVAYASRIL

-330 VMGRL
+330 VMARL
-335 AKGITSDRMPST
+335 AKGVTSDRMPST

-361 VFRTNLLEKEQL
+361 VFRTNLIEKEQL
-373 TQGLEAQHRLQA
+373 TQGLEAQRRLQE

-391 NDGVSVHDAQGC
+391 NDGVSVHDAHGS
-403 LIVWN
+403 LIAWN

-418 AAALS
+418 AAALH
-423 AGLPLASLNR
+423 AGLPLAMLRR
-433 AVARPARWRRIS
+433 AVAPPARWRQVS
-445 RETAF
+445 RETAT
-450 RSGGMRIAAAAELHI
+450 RTSDGARIAASAELHL
-465 RDQRILE
+465 RDRRILE

-538 DGRPVAL
+538 DGQRDAQT
-545 AMAERARRAAE
+545 MAERARRAAE

-579 SVRSMLAEMLDLV
+579 SVRAMLAEMLDLV
-592 DYSAG
+592 EYSAG
-597 QHVTV
+597 QRVTV
-602 ALAPADE
+602 VLEPAAE
-609 PLWVHVDR
+609 PLWVNVDR

-629 NSAAAMPGGG
+629 NSAAAMPDGG

-644 AHRDGAPA
+644 ARREPAADGA
-652 GIAATH
+652 AAPC
-658 AIVLSVTDTGC
+658 AVVLSVTDTGC
-669 GIVPM
+669 GIAPL

-685 TKAPGEGSGLGL
+685 TKAAGEGSGLGL
-697 SSVYGFARQSGGD
+697 SSVYGFVRQSGGD

-718 SGTRVELW
+718 RGTRVELW
-726 LPESVAPEWRG
+726 LPEGAAPERRG
-737 EHAVAP
+737 AAT
-743 VAPVTPVAPVAP
+743 A
-755 VTPVTPLTPLTPLT
+755 
-769 PIAPVAPVAPVA
+769 A
-781 PAATQVVA
+781 PALPAALRAGT
-789 RVLFVDDDPEVR
+789 RVLVVDDDPEVR

-813 QAVAVATGD
+813 QADAVATGE
-822 AALDWLA
+822 AAFDWLA

-855 LAERW
+855 LAQRW
-860 PAQRIAL
+860 PAQRVAL

-874 IHQTHPDWRPDLPF
+874 IHQAHPDWRADLPF
-888 VPKPFDLAALAALLI
+888 VPKPFDLAALAALLA

>member
-1 MRARFGPWPSP
+1 MRASFNPLPPW
-12 SVRTKLITTFLLLFG
+12 SVRTKLTATFLLLFG

-50 EAHVVPEI
+50 EANVVPEI

-80 ADSPRL
+80 TDSPDL
-86 LHDDTEVLRGLL
+86 LHNDTELLRGLL
-98 GDIRRLSPGSGDAR
+98 GDIRRLSPGFGMQPGPAA
-112 GKTVKSGE
+112 KAGE
-120 RLAVVDDLDAVDQ
+120 RLAVTDDLDAIDQ

-139 VVSGCQRQLKEE
+139 VVSGRQRQLKEE
-151 LGMLRTETDDIADRI
+151 LGELRVENDRI
-166 ARRKSLIA
+166 GASIARDKSLIA
-174 RHAPTLLEV
+174 QRAPTLLEI

-201 AESDNEALWLRVRAL
+201 AESDNEALWLRVRER
-216 GEDVREPALA
+216 GEDRRQPALA
-226 AALHRLD
+226 DALQRLD
-233 NSARSVF
+233 GGARSVF
-240 AVRREYLASEGQTSY
+240 AVRREFLASETQTGY

-265 HLSGKSALYVERLRH
+265 HLSGKSARYVERLRQ
-280 IARERSDMVRK
+280 IASERSDKVRK

-298 GLLMLAIAS
+298 GLLLLAVAG
-307 VTVALVGVAYVSSLL
+307 VAVALLGVAYASRIL

-330 VMGRL
+330 VMARL
-335 AKGITSDRMPST
+335 AKGVTSDRMPST

-361 VFRTNLLEKEQL
+361 VFRTNLIEKEQL
-373 TQGLEAQHRLQA
+373 TQGLEAQRRLQE

-391 NDGVSVHDAQGC
+391 NDGVSVHDAHGS
-403 LIVWN
+403 LIAWN

-418 AAALS
+418 AAALH
-423 AGLPLASLNR
+423 AGLPLATLRR
-433 AVARPARWRRIS
+433 AVDPPARWRQVS
-445 RETAF
+445 RETAT
-450 RSGGMRIAAAAELHI
+450 RTSDGARIAASAELHL
-465 RDQRILE
+465 RDRRILE

-538 DGRPVAL
+538 DGQHDAQT
-545 AMAERARRAAE
+545 MAERARRAAE

-579 SVRSMLAEMLDLV
+579 SVRAMLAEMLDLV
-592 DYSAG
+592 EYSAG
-597 QHVTV
+597 QRVTV
-602 ALAPADE
+602 VLEPAAE
-609 PLWVHVDR
+609 PLWVNVDR

-629 NSAAAMPGGG
+629 NSAAAMPDGG

-644 AHRDGAPA
+644 ARREPAADGA
-652 GIAATH
+652 AAPC

-669 GIVPM
+669 GIAPL

-685 TKAPGEGSGLGL
+685 TKAAGEGSGLGL
-697 SSVYGFARQSGGD
+697 SSVYGFVRQSGGD

-718 SGTRVELW
+718 RGTRVELW
-726 LPESVAPEWRG
+726 LPEGAAPERRG
-737 EHAVAP
+737 AAT
-743 VAPVTPVAPVAP
+743 A
-755 VTPVTPLTPLTPLT
+755 
-769 PIAPVAPVAPVA
+769 A
-781 PAATQVVA
+781 PALPAALRAGT
-789 RVLFVDDDPEVR
+789 RVLVVDDDPEVR

-813 QAVAVATGD
+813 QADAVATGE
-822 AALDWLA
+822 AAFDWLA

-855 LAERW
+855 LAQRW
-860 PAQRIAL
+860 PAQRVAL

-874 IHQTHPDWRPDLPF
+874 IHQAHPDWRADLPF
-888 VPKPFDLAALAALLI
+888 VPKPFDLAALAALLA

>member
-1 MRARFGPWPSP
+1 MRASFNPLPPW
-12 SVRTKLITTFLLLFG
+12 SVRTKLTATFLLLFG

-50 EAHVVPEI
+50 EANVVPEI

-80 ADSPRL
+80 TDSPDL
-86 LHDDTEVLRGLL
+86 LHNDTELLRGLL
-98 GDIRRLSPGSGDAR
+98 GDIRRLSPGFGMQPGPAA
-112 GKTVKSGE
+112 KAGE
-120 RLAVVDDLDAVDQ
+120 RLAVTDDLDAIDQ

-139 VVSGCQRQLKEE
+139 VVSGRQRQLKEE
-151 LGMLRTETDDIADRI
+151 LGELRMENDRI
-166 ARRKSLIA
+166 GASIARDKSLIA
-174 RHAPTLLEV
+174 QRAPTLLEI

-201 AESDNEALWLRVRAL
+201 AESDNEALWLRVRER
-216 GEDVREPALA
+216 GEDRRQPALA
-226 AALHRLD
+226 DALQRLD
-233 NSARSVF
+233 GGARSVF
-240 AVRREYLASEGQTSY
+240 AVRREFLASETQTGY

-265 HLSGKSALYVERLRH
+265 HLSGKSARYVERLRQ
-280 IARERSDMVRK
+280 IASERSDKVRK

-298 GLLMLAIAS
+298 GLLLLAVAG
-307 VTVALVGVAYVSSLL
+307 VAVALLGVAYASRIL

-330 VMGRL
+330 VMARL
-335 AKGITSDRMPST
+335 AKGVTSDRMPST

-361 VFRTNLLEKEQL
+361 VFRTNLIEKEQL
-373 TQGLEAQHRLQA
+373 TQGLEAQRRLQE

-391 NDGVSVHDAQGC
+391 NDGVSVHDAHGS
-403 LIVWN
+403 LIAWN

-418 AAALS
+418 AAALH
-423 AGLPLASLNR
+423 AGLPLATLRR
-433 AVARPARWRRIS
+433 AVAPPARWRQVS
-445 RETAF
+445 RETAT
-450 RSGGMRIAAAAELHI
+450 RTSDGARIAASAELHL
-465 RDQRILE
+465 RDRRILE

-538 DGRPVAL
+538 DGQRDAQT
-545 AMAERARRAAE
+545 MAERARRAAE

-579 SVRSMLAEMLDLV
+579 SVRAMLAEMLDLV
-592 DYSAG
+592 EYSAG
-597 QHVTV
+597 QRVTV
-602 ALAPADE
+602 VLEPAAE
-609 PLWVHVDR
+609 PLWVNVDR

-629 NSAAAMPGGG
+629 NSAAAMPDGG

-644 AHRDGAPA
+644 ARREPAADGA
-652 GIAATH
+652 AAPC
-658 AIVLSVTDTGC
+658 AVVLSVTDTGC
-669 GIVPM
+669 GIAPL

-685 TKAPGEGSGLGL
+685 TKAAGEGSGLGL
-697 SSVYGFARQSGGD
+697 SSVYGFVRQSGGD

-718 SGTRVELW
+718 RGTRVELW
-726 LPESVAPEWRG
+726 LPEGAAPERRG
-737 EHAVAP
+737 AAT
-743 VAPVTPVAPVAP
+743 A
-755 VTPVTPLTPLTPLT
+755 
-769 PIAPVAPVAPVA
+769 A
-781 PAATQVVA
+781 PALPAALRAGT
-789 RVLFVDDDPEVR
+789 RVLVVDDDPEVR

-813 QAVAVATGD
+813 QADAVATGE
-822 AALDWLA
+822 AAFDWLA

-855 LAERW
+855 LAQRW
-860 PAQRIAL
+860 PAQRVAL

-874 IHQTHPDWRPDLPF
+874 IHQAHPDWRADLPF
-888 VPKPFDLAALAALLI
+888 VPKPFDLAALAALLA

>member
-1 MRARFGPWPSP
+1 MRASFNPLPPW
-12 SVRTKLITTFLLLFG
+12 SVRTKLTATFLLLFG

-50 EAHVVPEI
+50 EANVVPEI

-80 ADSPRL
+80 TDSPDL
-86 LHDDTEVLRGLL
+86 LHNDTELLRGLL
-98 GDIRRLSPGSGDAR
+98 GDIRRLSPGFGMQPGPAA
-112 GKTVKSGE
+112 KAGE
-120 RLAVVDDLDAVDQ
+120 RLAVTDDLDAIDQ

-139 VVSGCQRQLKEE
+139 VVSGRQRQLKEE
-151 LGMLRTETDDIADRI
+151 LGELRMENDRI
-166 ARRKSLIA
+166 GDSIARDKSLIA
-174 RHAPTLLEV
+174 QRAPTLLEI

-201 AESDNEALWLRVRAL
+201 AESDNEALWLRVRER
-216 GEDVREPALA
+216 GEDRRQPALA
-226 AALHRLD
+226 DALQRLD
-233 NSARSVF
+233 GGARSVF
-240 AVRREYLASEGQTSY
+240 AVRREFLASETQTGY

-265 HLSGKSALYVERLRH
+265 HLSGKSARYVERLRQ
-280 IARERSDMVRK
+280 IASERSDKVRK

-298 GLLMLAIAS
+298 GLLLLAVAG
-307 VTVALVGVAYVSSLL
+307 VAVALLGVAYASRIL

-330 VMGRL
+330 VMARL
-335 AKGITSDRMPST
+335 AKGVTSDRMPST

-361 VFRTNLLEKEQL
+361 VFRTNLIEKEQL
-373 TQGLEAQHRLQA
+373 TQGLEAQRRLQE

-391 NDGVSVHDAQGC
+391 NDGVSVHDAHGS
-403 LIVWN
+403 LIAWN

-418 AAALS
+418 AAALH
-423 AGLPLASLNR
+423 AGLPLATLRR
-433 AVARPARWRRIS
+433 AVDPPARWRQVS
-445 RETAF
+445 RETAT
-450 RSGGMRIAAAAELHI
+450 RTSDGARIAASAELHL
-465 RDQRILE
+465 RDRRILE

-538 DGRPVAL
+538 DGQHDAQT
-545 AMAERARRAAE
+545 MAERARRAAE

-579 SVRSMLAEMLDLV
+579 SVRAMLAEMLDLV
-592 DYSAG
+592 EYSAG
-597 QHVTV
+597 QRVTV
-602 ALAPADE
+602 VLEPAAE
-609 PLWVHVDR
+609 PLWVNVDR

-629 NSAAAMPGGG
+629 NSAAAMPDGG

-644 AHRDGAPA
+644 ARREPAADGA
-652 GIAATH
+652 AAPC

-669 GIVPM
+669 GIAPL

-685 TKAPGEGSGLGL
+685 TKAAGEGSGLGL
-697 SSVYGFARQSGGD
+697 SSVYGFVRQSGGD

-718 SGTRVELW
+718 RGTRVELW
-726 LPESVAPEWRG
+726 LPEGAAPERRG
-737 EHAVAP
+737 AAT
-743 VAPVTPVAPVAP
+743 A
-755 VTPVTPLTPLTPLT
+755 
-769 PIAPVAPVAPVA
+769 A
-781 PAATQVVA
+781 PALPAALRAGT
-789 RVLFVDDDPEVR
+789 RVLVVDDDPEVR

-813 QAVAVATGD
+813 QADAVATGE
-822 AALDWLA
+822 AALGWLA

-855 LAERW
+855 LAQRW
-860 PAQRIAL
+860 PAQRVAL

-874 IHQTHPDWRPDLPF
+874 IHQAHPDWRADLPF
-888 VPKPFDLAALAALLI
+888 VPKPFDLAALAALLA

>member
-1 MRARFGPWPSP
+1 MRASFNPLPPW
-12 SVRTKLITTFLLLFG
+12 SVRTKLTATFLLLFG

-50 EAHVVPEI
+50 EANVVPEI

-80 ADSPRL
+80 TDSPDL
-86 LHDDTEVLRGLL
+86 LHNDTELLRGLL
-98 GDIRRLSPGSGDAR
+98 GDIRRLSPGFGMQPGPAA
-112 GKTVKSGE
+112 KAGE
-120 RLAVVDDLDAVDQ
+120 RLAVTDDLDAIDQ

-139 VVSGCQRQLKEE
+139 VVSGRQRQLKEE
-151 LGMLRTETDDIADRI
+151 LGELRVENDRI
-166 ARRKSLIA
+166 GASIARDKSLIA
-174 RHAPTLLEV
+174 QRAPTLLEI

-201 AESDNEALWLRVRAL
+201 AESDNEALWLRVRER
-216 GEDVREPALA
+216 GEDRRQPALA
-226 AALHRLD
+226 DALQRLD
-233 NSARSVF
+233 GGARSVF
-240 AVRREYLASEGQTSY
+240 AVRREFLASETQTGY

-265 HLSGKSALYVERLRH
+265 HLSGKSARYVERLRQ
-280 IARERSDMVRK
+280 IASERSDKVRK

-298 GLLMLAIAS
+298 GLLLLAVAG
-307 VTVALVGVAYVSSLL
+307 VAVALLGVAYASRIL

-330 VMGRL
+330 VMARL
-335 AKGITSDRMPST
+335 AKGVTSDRMPST

-361 VFRTNLLEKEQL
+361 VFRTNLIEKEQL
-373 TQGLEAQHRLQA
+373 TQGLEAQRRLQE

-391 NDGVSVHDAQGC
+391 NDGVSVHDAHGS
-403 LIVWN
+403 LIAWN

-418 AAALS
+418 AAALH
-423 AGLPLASLNR
+423 AGLPLATLRR
-433 AVARPARWRRIS
+433 AVDPPARWRQVS
-445 RETAF
+445 RETAT
-450 RSGGMRIAAAAELHI
+450 RTSDGARIAASAELHL
-465 RDQRILE
+465 RDRRTLE

-538 DGRPVAL
+538 DGQHDAQT
-545 AMAERARRAAE
+545 MAERARRAAE

-579 SVRSMLAEMLDLV
+579 SVRAMLAEMLDLV
-592 DYSAG
+592 EYSAG
-597 QHVTV
+597 QRVTV
-602 ALAPADE
+602 VLEPAAE
-609 PLWVHVDR
+609 PLWVNVDR

-629 NSAAAMPGGG
+629 NSAAAMPDGG

-644 AHRDGAPA
+644 ARREPAADGA
-652 GIAATH
+652 AAPC
-658 AIVLSVTDTGC
+658 AVVLSVTDTGC
-669 GIVPM
+669 GIAPL

-685 TKAPGEGSGLGL
+685 TKAAGEGSGLGL
-697 SSVYGFARQSGGD
+697 SSVYGFVRQSGGD

-718 SGTRVELW
+718 RGTRVELW
-726 LPESVAPEWRG
+726 LPEGAAPERRG
-737 EHAVAP
+737 AAT
-743 VAPVTPVAPVAP
+743 A
-755 VTPVTPLTPLTPLT
+755 
-769 PIAPVAPVAPVA
+769 A
-781 PAATQVVA
+781 PALPAALRAGT
-789 RVLFVDDDPEVR
+789 RVLVVDDDPEVR

-813 QAVAVATGD
+813 QADAVATGE
-822 AALDWLA
+822 AAFDWLA

-855 LAERW
+855 LAQRW
-860 PAQRIAL
+860 PAQRVAL

-874 IHQTHPDWRPDLPF
+874 IHQAHPDWRADLPF
-888 VPKPFDLAALAALLI
+888 VPKPFDLAALAALLA

>member
-1 MRARFGPWPSP
+1 MRVSFNPLPPW
-12 SVRTKLITTFLLLFG
+12 SVRTKLTATFLLLFG

-50 EAHVVPEI
+50 EANVVPEI

-80 ADSPRL
+80 TDSPDL
-86 LHDDTEVLRGLL
+86 LHNDTELLRGLL
-98 GDIRRLSPGSGDAR
+98 GDIRRLSPGFGMQPGPAA
-112 GKTVKSGE
+112 KAGE
-120 RLAVVDDLDAVDQ
+120 RLAVTDDLDAIDQ

-139 VVSGCQRQLKEE
+139 VVSGRQRQLKEE
-151 LGMLRTETDDIADRI
+151 LGELRMENDRI
-166 ARRKSLIA
+166 GASIARDKSLIA
-174 RHAPTLLEV
+174 QRAPTLLEI

-201 AESDNEALWLRVRAL
+201 AESDNEALWLRVRER
-216 GEDVREPALA
+216 GEDRRQPALA
-226 AALHRLD
+226 DALQRLD
-233 NSARSVF
+233 GGARSVF
-240 AVRREYLASEGQTSY
+240 AVRREFLASETQTGY

-265 HLSGKSALYVERLRH
+265 HLSGKSARYVERLRQ
-280 IARERSDMVRK
+280 IASERSDKVRK

-298 GLLMLAIAS
+298 GLLLLAVAG
-307 VTVALVGVAYVSSLL
+307 VAVALLGVAYASRIL

-330 VMGRL
+330 VMARL
-335 AKGITSDRMPST
+335 AKGVTSDRMPST

-361 VFRTNLLEKEQL
+361 VFRTNLIEKEQL
-373 TQGLEAQHRLQA
+373 TQGLEAQRRLQE

-391 NDGVSVHDAQGC
+391 NDGVSVHDAHGS
-403 LIVWN
+403 LIAWN

-418 AAALS
+418 AAALH
-423 AGLPLASLNR
+423 AGLPLATLRR
-433 AVARPARWRRIS
+433 AVAPPARWRQVS
-445 RETAF
+445 RETAT
-450 RSGGMRIAAAAELHI
+450 RTSDGARIAASAELHL
-465 RDQRILE
+465 RDRRILE

-538 DGRPVAL
+538 DGQHDAQT
-545 AMAERARRAAE
+545 MAERARRAAE

-579 SVRSMLAEMLDLV
+579 SVRAMLAEMLDLV
-592 DYSAG
+592 EYSAG
-597 QHVTV
+597 QRVTV
-602 ALAPADE
+602 VLEPAAE
-609 PLWVHVDR
+609 PLWVNVDR

-629 NSAAAMPGGG
+629 NSAAAMPDGG

-644 AHRDGAPA
+644 ARREPAADGA
-652 GIAATH
+652 AAPC
-658 AIVLSVTDTGC
+658 AVVLSVTDTGC
-669 GIVPM
+669 GIAPL

-685 TKAPGEGSGLGL
+685 TKAAGEGSGLGL
-697 SSVYGFARQSGGD
+697 SSVYGFVRQSGGD

-718 SGTRVELW
+718 RGTRVELW
-726 LPESVAPEWRG
+726 LPEGAAPERRG
-737 EHAVAP
+737 AAT
-743 VAPVTPVAPVAP
+743 A
-755 VTPVTPLTPLTPLT
+755 
-769 PIAPVAPVAPVA
+769 A
-781 PAATQVVA
+781 PALPAPLRAGT
-789 RVLFVDDDPEVR
+789 RVLVVDDDPEVR

-813 QAVAVATGD
+813 QADAVATGE
-822 AALDWLA
+822 AAFDWLA

-855 LAERW
+855 LAQRW
-860 PAQRIAL
+860 PAQRVAL

-874 IHQTHPDWRPDLPF
+874 IHQAHPDWRADLPF
-888 VPKPFDLAALAALLI
+888 VPKPFDLAALAALLA

>member
-1 MRARFGPWPSP
+1 MRASFNPLPPW
-12 SVRTKLITTFLLLFG
+12 SVRTKLTATFLLLFG

-50 EAHVVPEI
+50 EANVVPEI

-80 ADSPRL
+80 TDSPDL
-86 LHDDTEVLRGLL
+86 LHNDTELLRGLL
-98 GDIRRLSPGSGDAR
+98 GDIRRLSPGFGMQPGPAA
-112 GKTVKSGE
+112 KAGE
-120 RLAVVDDLDAVDQ
+120 RLAVTDDLDAIDQ

-139 VVSGCQRQLKEE
+139 VVSGRQRQLKEE
-151 LGMLRTETDDIADRI
+151 LGELRMENDRI
-166 ARRKSLIA
+166 GASIARDKSLIA
-174 RHAPTLLEV
+174 QRAPTLLEI

-201 AESDNEALWLRVRAL
+201 AESDNEALWLRVRER
-216 GEDVREPALA
+216 GEDRRQPALA
-226 AALHRLD
+226 DALQRLD
-233 NSARSVF
+233 GGARSVF
-240 AVRREYLASEGQTSY
+240 AVRREFLASETQTGY

-265 HLSGKSALYVERLRH
+265 HLSGKSARYVERLRQ
-280 IARERSDMVRK
+280 IASERSDKVRK

-298 GLLMLAIAS
+298 GLLLLAVAG
-307 VTVALVGVAYVSSLL
+307 VAVALLGVAYASRIL

-330 VMGRL
+330 VMARL
-335 AKGITSDRMPST
+335 AKGVTSDRMPST

-361 VFRTNLLEKEQL
+361 VFRTNLIEKEQL
-373 TQGLEAQHRLQA
+373 TQGLEAQRRLQE

-391 NDGVSVHDAQGC
+391 NDGVSVHDAHGS
-403 LIVWN
+403 LIAWN

-418 AAALS
+418 AAALH
-423 AGLPLASLNR
+423 AGLPLATLRR
-433 AVARPARWRRIS
+433 AVAPPARWRQVS
-445 RETAF
+445 RETAT
-450 RSGGMRIAAAAELHI
+450 RTSDGARIAASAELHL
-465 RDQRILE
+465 RDRRILE

-538 DGRPVAL
+538 DGQHDAQT
-545 AMAERARRAAE
+545 MAERARRAAE

-579 SVRSMLAEMLDLV
+579 SVRAMLAEMLDLV
-592 DYSAG
+592 EYSAG
-597 QHVTV
+597 QRVTV
-602 ALAPADE
+602 VLEPAAE
-609 PLWVHVDR
+609 PMWVNVDR

-629 NSAAAMPGGG
+629 NSAAAMPDGG

-644 AHRDGAPA
+644 ARREPAADGA
-652 GIAATH
+652 AAPC

-669 GIVPM
+669 GIAPL

-685 TKAPGEGSGLGL
+685 TKAAGEGSGLGL
-697 SSVYGFARQSGGD
+697 SSVYGFVRQSGGD

-718 SGTRVELW
+718 RGTRVELW
-726 LPESVAPEWRG
+726 LPEGAAPERRG
-737 EHAVAP
+737 AAT
-743 VAPVTPVAPVAP
+743 A
-755 VTPVTPLTPLTPLT
+755 
-769 PIAPVAPVAPVA
+769 A
-781 PAATQVVA
+781 PALPAALRAGT
-789 RVLFVDDDPEVR
+789 RVLVVDDDPEVR
-801 DTALSQFAALGA
+801 DTALSQFAALGV
-813 QAVAVATGD
+813 QADAVATGE

-855 LAERW
+855 LAQRW
-860 PAQRIAL
+860 PAQRVAL

-874 IHQTHPDWRPDLPF
+874 IHQAHPDWRADLPF
-888 VPKPFDLAALAALLI
+888 VPKPFDLAALAALLA

>member
-1 MRARFGPWPSP
+1 MRASFNPLPPW
-12 SVRTKLITTFLLLFG
+12 SVRTKLTATFLLLFG

-50 EAHVVPEI
+50 EANVVPEI

-80 ADSPRL
+80 TDSPDL
-86 LHDDTEVLRGLL
+86 LHNDTELLRGLL
-98 GDIRRLSPGSGDAR
+98 GDIRRLSPGFGMQPGPAA
-112 GKTVKSGE
+112 KAGE
-120 RLAVVDDLDAVDQ
+120 RLAVTDDLDAIDQ

-139 VVSGCQRQLKEE
+139 VVSGRQRQLKEE
-151 LGMLRTETDDIADRI
+151 LGELRVENDRI
-166 ARRKSLIA
+166 GASIARDKSLIA
-174 RHAPTLLEV
+174 QRAPTLLEI

-201 AESDNEALWLRVRAL
+201 AESDNEALWLRVRER
-216 GEDVREPALA
+216 GEDRRQPALA
-226 AALHRLD
+226 DALQRLD
-233 NSARSVF
+233 GGARSVF
-240 AVRREYLASEGQTSY
+240 AVRREFLASETQTGY

-265 HLSGKSALYVERLRH
+265 HLSGKSARYVERLRQ
-280 IARERSDMVRK
+280 IASERSDKVRK

-298 GLLMLAIAS
+298 GLLLLAVAG
-307 VTVALVGVAYVSSLL
+307 VAVALLGVAYASRIL

-330 VMGRL
+330 VMARL
-335 AKGITSDRMPST
+335 AKGVTSDRMPST

-361 VFRTNLLEKEQL
+361 VFRTNLIEKEQL
-373 TQGLEAQHRLQA
+373 TQGLEAQRRLQE

-391 NDGVSVHDAQGC
+391 NDGVSVHDAHGS
-403 LIVWN
+403 LIAWN

-418 AAALS
+418 AAALH
-423 AGLPLASLNR
+423 AGLPLATLRR
-433 AVARPARWRRIS
+433 AVDPPARWRQVS
-445 RETAF
+445 RETAT
-450 RSGGMRIAAAAELHI
+450 RTSDGARIAASAELHL
-465 RDQRILE
+465 RDRRTLE

-538 DGRPVAL
+538 DGQHDAQT
-545 AMAERARRAAE
+545 MAERARRAAE

-579 SVRSMLAEMLDLV
+579 SVRAMLAEMLDLV
-592 DYSAG
+592 EYSAG
-597 QHVTV
+597 QRVTV
-602 ALAPADE
+602 VLEPAAE
-609 PLWVHVDR
+609 PLWVNVDR

-629 NSAAAMPGGG
+629 NSAAAMPDGG

-644 AHRDGAPA
+644 ARREPAAAGA
-652 GIAATH
+652 AAPC
-658 AIVLSVTDTGC
+658 AVVLSVTDTGC
-669 GIVPM
+669 GIAPL

-685 TKAPGEGSGLGL
+685 TKAAGEGSGLGL
-697 SSVYGFARQSGGD
+697 SSVYGFVRQSGGD

-718 SGTRVELW
+718 RGTRVELW
-726 LPESVAPEWRG
+726 LPEGTAPERRG
-737 EHAVAP
+737 AAT
-743 VAPVTPVAPVAP
+743 A
-755 VTPVTPLTPLTPLT
+755 
-769 PIAPVAPVAPVA
+769 A
-781 PAATQVVA
+781 PALPAALRAGT
-789 RVLFVDDDPEVR
+789 RVLVVDDDPEVR

-813 QAVAVATGD
+813 QADAVATGK
-822 AALDWLA
+822 AAFDWLA

-855 LAERW
+855 LAQRW
-860 PAQRIAL
+860 PAQRVAL

-874 IHQTHPDWRPDLPF
+874 IHQAHPDWRADLPF
-888 VPKPFDLAALAALLI
+888 VPKPFDLAALAALLA

>member
-1 MRARFGPWPSP
+1 MRTTFRLLPPW
-12 SVRTKLITTFLLLFG
+12 SVRAKLIATFLLLFG

-50 EAHVVPEI
+50 EANVVPEI

-80 ADSPRL
+80 TDSPDL
-86 LHDDTEVLRGLL
+86 LHNDTELLRGLL
-98 GDIRRLSPGSGDAR
+98 GDIRRLSPGF
-112 GKTVKSGE
+112 GKQPGPAAKAGE
-120 RLAVVDDLDAVDQ
+120 QLAVIDDLDAIDQ

-139 VVSGCQRQLKEE
+139 IVSGRQRQLKEE
-151 LGMLRTETDDIADRI
+151 LSDLRVANDRI
-166 ARRKSLIA
+166 GDSIA
-174 RHAPTLLEV
+174 RDKSVIAQRAPTLLEI

-201 AESDNEALWLRVRAL
+201 AESDNEALWLRVRER
-216 GEDVREPALA
+216 GEDRRQPALA
-226 AALHRLD
+226 DALQRLD
-233 NSARSVF
+233 GGTRNAF
-240 AVRREYLASEGQTSY
+240 AVRREFLSSEAQTGY

-265 HLSGKSALYVERLRH
+265 HLSGKSARYVERLRQ
-280 IARERSDMVRK
+280 IASERSDKVRK

-298 GLLMLAIAS
+298 GLLLLAVAG
-307 VTVALVGVAYVSSLL
+307 VAVALLGVAYASRILH
-322 RKLQAMTR
+322 KLQAMTR
-330 VMGRL
+330 VMARL
-335 AKGITSDRMPST
+335 AKGITSDQMPST

-361 VFRTNLLEKEQL
+361 VFRTNLIEKEQL
-373 TQGLEAQHRLQA
+373 TQGLESQRRLQE

-391 NDGVSVHDAQGC
+391 NDGVSVHDTHGS
-403 LIVWN
+403 LIAWN

-418 AAALS
+418 PGALG
-423 AGLPLASLNR
+423 AGQSLATLR
-433 AVARPARWRRIS
+433 QAMHQPARWRQVS
-445 RETAF
+445 RETAT
-450 RSGGMRIAAAAELHI
+450 RMSDGARIAASAELHL
-465 RDQRILE
+465 RDQRTLE

-538 DGRPVAL
+538 DGQQDAQT
-545 AMAERARRAAE
+545 MAERARRAAE

-579 SVRSMLAEMLDLV
+579 SVRAMLAEMLDLV
-592 DYSAG
+592 EYSAG
-597 QHVTV
+597 QRV
-602 ALAPADE
+602 AVVLEPAADAM
-609 PLWVHVDR
+609 WVNVDR

-629 NSAAAMPGGG
+629 NSAAAMPDGG
-639 TLTLA
+639 TLALA
-644 AHRDGAPA
+644 ARREPAADGVAAP
-652 GIAATH
+652 H

-669 GIVPM
+669 GIAPV

-685 TKAPGEGSGLGL
+685 TKAAGEGSGLGL
-697 SSVYGFARQSGGD
+697 SSVYGFVRQSGGD

-718 SGTRVELW
+718 QGTRVELW
-726 LPESVAPEWRG
+726 LPESAPPERRG
-737 EHAVAP
+737 APAVISA
-743 VAPVTPVAPVAP
+743 
-755 VTPVTPLTPLTPLT
+755 
-769 PIAPVAPVAPVA
+769 A
-781 PAATQVVA
+781 PAAGQAGA
-789 RVLFVDDDPEVR
+789 RVLVVDDDPEVR

-813 QAVAVATGD
+813 RADAVATGD
-822 AALDWLA
+822 AAFRWLA

-860 PAQRIAL
+860 PAQRVVL

-874 IHQTHPDWRPDLPF
+874 IHQAHPDWRADLPF
-888 VPKPFDLAALAALLI
+888 VPKPFDLAALAALLG

>member
-1 MRARFGPWPSP
+1 MRALFNPLPPW
-12 SVRTKLITTFLLLFG
+12 SVRTKLTATFLLLFG

-50 EAHVVPEI
+50 EANVVPEI

-80 ADSPRL
+80 TDSPDL
-86 LHDDTEVLRGLL
+86 LHNDTELLRGLL
-98 GDIRRLSPGSGDAR
+98 GDIRRLSPGFGMQPGPAA
-112 GKTVKSGE
+112 KAGE
-120 RLAVVDDLDAVDQ
+120 RLAVTDDLDAIDQ

-139 VVSGCQRQLKEE
+139 VVSGRQRQLKEE
-151 LGMLRTETDDIADRI
+151 LGELRMENDRI
-166 ARRKSLIA
+166 GASIARDKSLIA
-174 RHAPTLLEV
+174 QRAPTLLEI

-201 AESDNEALWLRVRAL
+201 AESDNEALWLRVRER
-216 GEDVREPALA
+216 GEDRRQPALA
-226 AALHRLD
+226 DALQRLD
-233 NSARSVF
+233 GGARSVF
-240 AVRREYLASEGQTSY
+240 AVRREFLASETQTGY

-265 HLSGKSALYVERLRH
+265 HLSGKSARYVERLRQ
-280 IARERSDMVRK
+280 IASERSDKVRK

-298 GLLMLAIAS
+298 GLLLLAVAG
-307 VTVALVGVAYVSSLL
+307 VAVALLGVAYASRIL

-330 VMGRL
+330 VMARL
-335 AKGITSDRMPST
+335 AKGVTSDRMPST

-361 VFRTNLLEKEQL
+361 VFRTNLIEKEQL
-373 TQGLEAQHRLQA
+373 TQGLEAQRRLQE

-391 NDGVSVHDAQGC
+391 NDGVSVHDAHGS
-403 LIVWN
+403 LIAWN

-418 AAALS
+418 AAALH
-423 AGLPLASLNR
+423 AGLPLATLRR
-433 AVARPARWRRIS
+433 AVAPPARWRQVS
-445 RETAF
+445 RETAT
-450 RSGGMRIAAAAELHI
+450 RTSDGARIAASAELHL
-465 RDQRILE
+465 RDRRILE

-538 DGRPVAL
+538 DGQHDAQT
-545 AMAERARRAAE
+545 MAERARRAAE

-579 SVRSMLAEMLDLV
+579 SVRAMLAEMLDLV
-592 DYSAG
+592 EYSAG
-597 QHVTV
+597 QRVTV
-602 ALAPADE
+602 VLEPAAE
-609 PLWVHVDR
+609 PLWVNVDR

-629 NSAAAMPGGG
+629 NSAAAMPDGG

-644 AHRDGAPA
+644 ARREPAADGA
-652 GIAATH
+652 AAPC
-658 AIVLSVTDTGC
+658 AVVLSVTDTGC
-669 GIVPM
+669 GIAPL

-685 TKAPGEGSGLGL
+685 TKAAGEGSGLGL
-697 SSVYGFARQSGGD
+697 SSVYGFVRQSGGD

-718 SGTRVELW
+718 RGTRVELW
-726 LPESVAPEWRG
+726 LPEGAAPERRG
-737 EHAVAP
+737 AAT
-743 VAPVTPVAPVAP
+743 A
-755 VTPVTPLTPLTPLT
+755 
-769 PIAPVAPVAPVA
+769 A
-781 PAATQVVA
+781 PALPAALRAGT
-789 RVLFVDDDPEVR
+789 RVLVVDDDPEVR

-813 QAVAVATGD
+813 QADAVATGE
-822 AALDWLA
+822 AAFDWLA

-855 LAERW
+855 LAQRW
-860 PAQRIAL
+860 PAQRVAL

-874 IHQTHPDWRPDLPF
+874 IHQAHPDWRADLPF
-888 VPKPFDLAALAALLI
+888 VPKPFDLAALAALLA

>member
-1 MRARFGPWPSP
+1 MGAVFRRWPSP
-12 SVRTKLITTFLLLFG
+12 SVRAKLITTFLLLFS
-27 ITLAVVVVG
+27 IALAVVAVG

-50 EAHVVPEI
+50 EANVVPEI
-58 ARALELSDK
+58 ARSLELSDK

-80 ADSPRL
+80 ADSPDL
-86 LHDDTEVLRGLL
+86 LHSDAEVLRGLL
-98 GDIRRLSPGSGDAR
+98 GDIRRLSPGSDDAGGR
-112 GKTVKSGE
+112 RVKAGE
-120 RLAVVDDLDAVDQ
+120 RLDVVDDLDAIDQ

-139 VVSGCQRQLKEE
+139 VVSGRQRQLKEE
-151 LGMLRTETDDIADRI
+151 LGALRLANDEIGDGI
-166 ARRKSLIA
+166 ARRKSLVA
-174 RHAPTLLEV
+174 RDAPTLLEV

-194 NAAELGS
+194 DAAALGS
-201 AESDNEALWLRVRAL
+201 AESDNEALWLRVSAR
-216 GEDVREPALA
+216 GEDAREPALA
-226 AALHRLD
+226 AALQRLD
-233 NSARSVF
+233 NGTRSVF
-240 AVRREYLASEGQTSY
+240 EVRREYLAGEMQMSY
-255 LVTLLRGHAD
+255 LVTLLRGHSD
-265 HLSGKSALYVERLRH
+265 HLSGKSARYVEHLRE
-280 IARERSDMVRK
+280 IAHERSDKMRK
-291 VAVSSQS
+291 VAASSES
-298 GLLMLAIAS
+298 GLLMLAVAS
-307 VTVALVGVAYVSSLL
+307 VIVAFIGVAYVSRIL

-335 AKGITSDRMPST
+335 ANGITSDLVPST

-361 VFRTNLLEKEQL
+361 VFRTNLRETERL
-373 TQGLEAQHRLQA
+373 TQGLEAQRRLQE

-391 NDGVSVHDAQGC
+391 NDGVSVHDAQGR
-403 LIVWN
+403 LIAWN

-423 AGLPLASLNR
+423 VGMPLAALNR
-433 AVARPARWRRIS
+433 TVARPVRWRRRS
-445 RETAF
+445 REIAF
-450 RSGGMRIAAAAELHI
+450 RTAAGTRIAASAELHI

-472 FHCQPL
+472 FQCQPL

-496 EAELRQA
+496 EAELQQA

-538 DGRPVAL
+538 DGRTDAL

-556 RASRLTRRLLAFARR
+556 RASRLTHRLLAFARR

-579 SVRSMLAEMLDLV
+579 PVGAMLAEMLDLV
-592 DYSAG
+592 EYSAG
-597 QHVTV
+597 QRVRV
-602 ALAPADE
+602 ELMSPQA

-617 GQLENAVLNLTL
+617 GQLENAVLNLAL
-629 NSAAAMPGGG
+629 NSAAAMPDGG

-644 AHRDGAPA
+644 AQRDAAPPGMQSA
-652 GIAATH
+652 H
-658 AIVLSVTDTGC
+658 AVVLSVTDTGC
-669 GIVPM
+669 GIAPM

-685 TKAPGEGSGLGL
+685 TKAAGEGSGLGL

-718 SGTRVELW
+718 SGTRIELW
-726 LPESVAPEWRG
+726 LPECA
-737 EHAVAP
+737 
-743 VAPVTPVAPVAP
+743 
-755 VTPVTPLTPLTPLT
+755 
-769 PIAPVAPVAPVA
+769 A
-781 PAATQVVA
+781 PARRAPFSLAGSPAGALRGAQPYPGT
-789 RVLFVDDDPEVR
+789 RVLIVDDDPEVR
-801 DTALSQFAALGA
+801 ETALSQFAALGV
-813 QAVAVATGD
+813 QADAVATGD

-829 EHGPVTLVLSDIS
+829 GHGTVSLVLSDIS
-842 LGAGGSGIAFAAR
+842 LGAGGSGIALAAR

-860 PAQRIAL
+860 PAQRVAL

-888 VPKPFDLAALAALLI
+888 VPKPFDLAALAALLR

>member
-1 MRARFGPWPSP
+1 MRASFNPLPPW
-12 SVRTKLITTFLLLFG
+12 SVRTKLTATFLLLFG

-50 EAHVVPEI
+50 EANVVPEI

-80 ADSPRL
+80 TDSPDL
-86 LHDDTEVLRGLL
+86 LHNDTELLRGLL
-98 GDIRRLSPGSGDAR
+98 GDIRRLSPGFGMQPGPAA
-112 GKTVKSGE
+112 KAGE
-120 RLAVVDDLDAVDQ
+120 RLAVTDDLDAIDQ

-139 VVSGCQRQLKEE
+139 VVSGRQRQLKEE
-151 LGMLRTETDDIADRI
+151 LGELRMENDRI
-166 ARRKSLIA
+166 GASIARDKSLIA
-174 RHAPTLLEV
+174 QRAPTLLEI

-201 AESDNEALWLRVRAL
+201 AESDNEALWLRVRER
-216 GEDVREPALA
+216 GEDRRQPALA
-226 AALHRLD
+226 DALQRLD
-233 NSARSVF
+233 GGARSVF
-240 AVRREYLASEGQTSY
+240 AVRREFLASETQTGY

-265 HLSGKSALYVERLRH
+265 HLSGKSARYVERLRQ
-280 IARERSDMVRK
+280 IASERSDKVRK

-298 GLLMLAIAS
+298 GLLLLAVAG
-307 VTVALVGVAYVSSLL
+307 VAVALLGVAYASRIL

-330 VMGRL
+330 VMARL
-335 AKGITSDRMPST
+335 AKGVTSDRMPST

-361 VFRTNLLEKEQL
+361 VFRTNLIEKEQL
-373 TQGLEAQHRLQA
+373 TQGLEAQRRLQE

-391 NDGVSVHDAQGC
+391 NDGVSVHDAHGS
-403 LIVWN
+403 LIAWN

-418 AAALS
+418 AAALH
-423 AGLPLASLNR
+423 AGLPLATLRR
-433 AVARPARWRRIS
+433 AVAPPARWRQVS
-445 RETAF
+445 RETAT
-450 RSGGMRIAAAAELHI
+450 RTSDGARIAASAELHL
-465 RDQRILE
+465 RDRRILE

-538 DGRPVAL
+538 DGQHDAQT
-545 AMAERARRAAE
+545 MAERARRAAE
-556 RASRLTRRLLAFARR
+556 RASRLTWRLLAFARR

-579 SVRSMLAEMLDLV
+579 SVRAMLAEMLDLV
-592 DYSAG
+592 EYSAG
-597 QHVTV
+597 QRVTV
-602 ALAPADE
+602 VLEPAAE
-609 PLWVHVDR
+609 PLWVNVDR

-629 NSAAAMPGGG
+629 NSAAAMPDGG

-644 AHRDGAPA
+644 ARREPAADGA
-652 GIAATH
+652 AAPC

-669 GIVPM
+669 GIAPL

-685 TKAPGEGSGLGL
+685 TKAAGEGSGLGL
-697 SSVYGFARQSGGD
+697 SSVYGFVRQSGGD

-718 SGTRVELW
+718 RGTRVELW
-726 LPESVAPEWRG
+726 LPEGAAPERRG
-737 EHAVAP
+737 AAT
-743 VAPVTPVAPVAP
+743 A
-755 VTPVTPLTPLTPLT
+755 
-769 PIAPVAPVAPVA
+769 A
-781 PAATQVVA
+781 PALPAALRAGT
-789 RVLFVDDDPEVR
+789 RVLVVDDDPEVR

-813 QAVAVATGD
+813 QADAVATGE
-822 AALDWLA
+822 AAFDWLA

-855 LAERW
+855 LAQRW
-860 PAQRIAL
+860 PAQRVAL

-874 IHQTHPDWRPDLPF
+874 IHQAHPDWRADLPF
-888 VPKPFDLAALAALLI
+888 VPKPFDLAALAALLA

>member
-1 MRARFGPWPSP
+1 MRASFNPLPPW
-12 SVRTKLITTFLLLFG
+12 SVRTKLTATFLLLFG

-50 EAHVVPEI
+50 EANVVPEI

-80 ADSPRL
+80 TDSPDL
-86 LHDDTEVLRGLL
+86 LHNDTELLRGLL
-98 GDIRRLSPGSGDAR
+98 GDIRRLSPGFGMQPGPAA
-112 GKTVKSGE
+112 KAGE
-120 RLAVVDDLDAVDQ
+120 RLAVTDDLDAIDQ

-139 VVSGCQRQLKEE
+139 VVSGRQRQLKEE
-151 LGMLRTETDDIADRI
+151 LGELRMENDRI
-166 ARRKSLIA
+166 GDSIARDKSLIA
-174 RHAPTLLEV
+174 QRAPTLLEI

-201 AESDNEALWLRVRAL
+201 AESDNEALWLRVRER
-216 GEDVREPALA
+216 GEDRRQPALA
-226 AALHRLD
+226 DALQRLD
-233 NSARSVF
+233 GGARSVF
-240 AVRREYLASEGQTSY
+240 AVRREFLASETQTGY

-265 HLSGKSALYVERLRH
+265 HLSGKSARYVERLRQ
-280 IARERSDMVRK
+280 IASERSDKVRK

-298 GLLMLAIAS
+298 GLLLLAVAG
-307 VTVALVGVAYVSSLL
+307 VAVALLGVAYASRIL

-330 VMGRL
+330 VMARL
-335 AKGITSDRMPST
+335 AKGVTSDRMPST

-361 VFRTNLLEKEQL
+361 VFRTNLIEKEQL
-373 TQGLEAQHRLQA
+373 TQGLEAQRRLQE

-391 NDGVSVHDAQGC
+391 NDGVSVHDVHGS
-403 LIVWN
+403 LIAWN

-418 AAALS
+418 AAALH
-423 AGLPLASLNR
+423 AGLPLATLRR
-433 AVARPARWRRIS
+433 AVAPPARWRQVS
-445 RETAF
+445 RETAT
-450 RSGGMRIAAAAELHI
+450 RTSDGARIAASAELHL
-465 RDQRILE
+465 RDRRILE

-538 DGRPVAL
+538 DGQHDAQT
-545 AMAERARRAAE
+545 MAERARRAAE

-579 SVRSMLAEMLDLV
+579 SVRAMLAEMLDLV
-592 DYSAG
+592 EYSAG
-597 QHVTV
+597 QRVTV
-602 ALAPADE
+602 VLEPAAE
-609 PLWVHVDR
+609 PLWVNVDR

-629 NSAAAMPGGG
+629 NSAAAMPDGG

-644 AHRDGAPA
+644 ARREPAADGA
-652 GIAATH
+652 AAPC
-658 AIVLSVTDTGC
+658 AVVLSVTDTGC
-669 GIVPM
+669 GIAPL

-685 TKAPGEGSGLGL
+685 TKAAGEGSGLGL
-697 SSVYGFARQSGGD
+697 SSVYGFVRQSGGD

-718 SGTRVELW
+718 RGTRVELW
-726 LPESVAPEWRG
+726 LPEGAAPERRG
-737 EHAVAP
+737 AAT
-743 VAPVTPVAPVAP
+743 A
-755 VTPVTPLTPLTPLT
+755 
-769 PIAPVAPVAPVA
+769 A
-781 PAATQVVA
+781 PALPAALRAGT
-789 RVLFVDDDPEVR
+789 RVLVVDDDPEVR

-813 QAVAVATGD
+813 QADAVATGE
-822 AALDWLA
+822 AAFDWLA

-855 LAERW
+855 LAQRW
-860 PAQRIAL
+860 PAQRVAL

-874 IHQTHPDWRPDLPF
+874 IHQAHPDWRADLPF
-888 VPKPFDLAALAALLI
+888 VPKPFDLAALAALLA

>member
-1 MRARFGPWPSP
+1 MLPPW
-12 SVRTKLITTFLLLFG
+12 SVRAKLIATFLLLFG

-50 EAHVVPEI
+50 EANVVPEI

-80 ADSPRL
+80 TDSPDL
-86 LHDDTEVLRGLL
+86 LHNDTELLRGLL
-98 GDIRRLSPGSGDAR
+98 GDIRRLSPGF
-112 GKTVKSGE
+112 GKQPGPAAKAGE
-120 RLAVVDDLDAVDQ
+120 QLAVIDDLDAIDQ

-139 VVSGCQRQLKEE
+139 IVSGRQRQLKEE
-151 LGMLRTETDDIADRI
+151 LSDLRVANDRI
-166 ARRKSLIA
+166 GDSIA
-174 RHAPTLLEV
+174 RDKSVIAQRAPTLLEI

-201 AESDNEALWLRVRAL
+201 AESDNEALWLRVRER
-216 GEDVREPALA
+216 GEDRRQPALA
-226 AALHRLD
+226 DALQRLD
-233 NSARSVF
+233 GGTRNAF
-240 AVRREYLASEGQTSY
+240 AVRREFLSSEAQTGY

-265 HLSGKSALYVERLRH
+265 HLSGKSARYVERLRQ
-280 IARERSDMVRK
+280 IASERSDKVRK

-298 GLLMLAIAS
+298 GLLLLAVAG
-307 VTVALVGVAYVSSLL
+307 VAVALLGVAYASRILH
-322 RKLQAMTR
+322 KLQAMTR
-330 VMGRL
+330 VMARL
-335 AKGITSDRMPST
+335 AKGITSDQMPST

-361 VFRTNLLEKEQL
+361 VFRTNLIEKEQL
-373 TQGLEAQHRLQA
+373 TQGLESQRRLQE

-391 NDGVSVHDAQGC
+391 NDGVSVHDTHGS
-403 LIVWN
+403 LIAWN

-418 AAALS
+418 PGALG
-423 AGLPLASLNR
+423 AGQSLATLR
-433 AVARPARWRRIS
+433 QAMHQPARWRQVS
-445 RETAF
+445 RETAT
-450 RSGGMRIAAAAELHI
+450 RMSDGARIAASAELHL
-465 RDQRILE
+465 RDQRTLE

-538 DGRPVAL
+538 DGQQDAQT
-545 AMAERARRAAE
+545 MAERARRAAE

-579 SVRSMLAEMLDLV
+579 SVRAMLAEMLDLV
-592 DYSAG
+592 EYSAG
-597 QHVTV
+597 QRV
-602 ALAPADE
+602 AVVLEPAADAM
-609 PLWVHVDR
+609 WVNVDR

-629 NSAAAMPGGG
+629 NSAAAMPDGG
-639 TLTLA
+639 TLALA
-644 AHRDGAPA
+644 ARREPAADGVAAP
-652 GIAATH
+652 H

-669 GIVPM
+669 GIAPV

-685 TKAPGEGSGLGL
+685 TKAAGEGSGLGL
-697 SSVYGFARQSGGD
+697 SSVYGFVRQSGGD

-718 SGTRVELW
+718 QGTRVELW
-726 LPESVAPEWRG
+726 LPESAPPERRG
-737 EHAVAP
+737 APAVISA
-743 VAPVTPVAPVAP
+743 
-755 VTPVTPLTPLTPLT
+755 
-769 PIAPVAPVAPVA
+769 A
-781 PAATQVVA
+781 PAAGQAGA
-789 RVLFVDDDPEVR
+789 RVLVVDDDPEVR

-813 QAVAVATGD
+813 RADAVATGD
-822 AALDWLA
+822 AAFRWLA

-860 PAQRIAL
+860 PAQRVVL

-874 IHQTHPDWRPDLPF
+874 IHQAHPDWRADLPF
-888 VPKPFDLAALAALLI
+888 VPKPFDLAALAALLG

>member
-1 MRARFGPWPSP
+1 MRASFNPLPPW
-12 SVRTKLITTFLLLFG
+12 SVRTKLTATFLLLFG

-50 EAHVVPEI
+50 EANVVPEI

-80 ADSPRL
+80 TDSPDL
-86 LHDDTEVLRGLL
+86 LHNDTELLRGLL
-98 GDIRRLSPGSGDAR
+98 GDIRRLSPGFGMQPGPAA
-112 GKTVKSGE
+112 KAGE
-120 RLAVVDDLDAVDQ
+120 RLAVTDDLDAIDQ

-139 VVSGCQRQLKEE
+139 VVSGRQRQLKEE
-151 LGMLRTETDDIADRI
+151 LGELRMENDRI
-166 ARRKSLIA
+166 GASIA
-174 RHAPTLLEV
+174 RDKSVIAQRAPSLLEI

-201 AESDNEALWLRVRAL
+201 AESDNEALWLRVRER
-216 GEDVREPALA
+216 GEDRRQPALA
-226 AALHRLD
+226 DALQRLD
-233 NSARSVF
+233 GGARSVF
-240 AVRREYLASEGQTSY
+240 AVRREFLASETQTGY

-265 HLSGKSALYVERLRH
+265 HLSGKSARYVERLRQ
-280 IARERSDMVRK
+280 IASERSDKVRK

-298 GLLMLAIAS
+298 GLLLLAVAG
-307 VTVALVGVAYVSSLL
+307 VAVALLGVAYASRIL

-330 VMGRL
+330 VMARL
-335 AKGITSDRMPST
+335 AKGVTSDRMPST

-361 VFRTNLLEKEQL
+361 VFRTNLIEKEQL
-373 TQGLEAQHRLQA
+373 TQGLEAQRRLQE

-391 NDGVSVHDAQGC
+391 NDGVSVHDAHGS
-403 LIVWN
+403 LIAWN

-418 AAALS
+418 AAALH
-423 AGLPLASLNR
+423 AGLPLATLRR
-433 AVARPARWRRIS
+433 AVAPPARWRQVS
-445 RETAF
+445 RETAT
-450 RSGGMRIAAAAELHI
+450 RTSDGARIAASAELHL
-465 RDQRILE
+465 RDRRILE

-538 DGRPVAL
+538 DGQHDAQT
-545 AMAERARRAAE
+545 MAERARRAAE

-579 SVRSMLAEMLDLV
+579 SVRAMLAEMLDLV
-592 DYSAG
+592 EYSAG
-597 QHVTV
+597 QRVTV
-602 ALAPADE
+602 VLEPAAE
-609 PLWVHVDR
+609 PLWVNVDR

-629 NSAAAMPGGG
+629 NSAAAMPDGG

-644 AHRDGAPA
+644 ARREPAADGA
-652 GIAATH
+652 AAPC

-669 GIVPM
+669 GIAPL

-685 TKAPGEGSGLGL
+685 TKAAGEGSGLGL
-697 SSVYGFARQSGGD
+697 SSVYGFVRQSGGD

-718 SGTRVELW
+718 RGTRVELW
-726 LPESVAPEWRG
+726 LPEGAAPERRG
-737 EHAVAP
+737 AAT
-743 VAPVTPVAPVAP
+743 A
-755 VTPVTPLTPLTPLT
+755 
-769 PIAPVAPVAPVA
+769 A
-781 PAATQVVA
+781 PALPAALRAGT
-789 RVLFVDDDPEVR
+789 RVLVVDDDPEVR

-813 QAVAVATGD
+813 QADAVATGE
-822 AALDWLA
+822 AAFDWLA

-855 LAERW
+855 LAQRW
-860 PAQRIAL
+860 PAQRVAL

-874 IHQTHPDWRPDLPF
+874 IHQAHPDWRADLPF
-888 VPKPFDLAALAALLI
+888 VPKPFDLAALAALLA

>member
-1 MRARFGPWPSP
+1 MRASFNPLPPW
-12 SVRTKLITTFLLLFG
+12 SVRTKLTATFLLLFG

-50 EAHVVPEI
+50 EANVVPEI

-80 ADSPRL
+80 TDSPDL
-86 LHDDTEVLRGLL
+86 LHNDTELLRGLL
-98 GDIRRLSPGSGDAR
+98 GDIRRLSPGFGMQPGPAA
-112 GKTVKSGE
+112 KAGE
-120 RLAVVDDLDAVDQ
+120 RLAVTDDLDAIDQ

-139 VVSGCQRQLKEE
+139 VVSGRQRQLKEE
-151 LGMLRTETDDIADRI
+151 LGELRMENDRI
-166 ARRKSLIA
+166 GASIARDKSLIA
-174 RHAPTLLEV
+174 QRAPTLLEI

-201 AESDNEALWLRVRAL
+201 AESDNEALWLRVRER
-216 GEDVREPALA
+216 GEDRRQPALA
-226 AALHRLD
+226 DALQRLD
-233 NSARSVF
+233 GGARSVF
-240 AVRREYLASEGQTSY
+240 AVRREFLASETQTGY

-265 HLSGKSALYVERLRH
+265 HLSGKSARYVERLRQ
-280 IARERSDMVRK
+280 IASERSDKVRK

-298 GLLMLAIAS
+298 GLLLLAVAG
-307 VTVALVGVAYVSSLL
+307 VAVALLGVAYASRIL

-330 VMGRL
+330 VMARL
-335 AKGITSDRMPST
+335 AKGVTSDRMPST

-361 VFRTNLLEKEQL
+361 VFRTNLIEKEQL
-373 TQGLEAQHRLQA
+373 TQGLEAQRRLQE

-391 NDGVSVHDAQGC
+391 NDGVSVHDAHGS
-403 LIVWN
+403 LIAWN

-418 AAALS
+418 AAALH
-423 AGLPLASLNR
+423 AGLPLATLRR
-433 AVARPARWRRIS
+433 AVAPPARWRQVS
-445 RETAF
+445 RETAT
-450 RSGGMRIAAAAELHI
+450 RTSDGARIAASAELHL
-465 RDQRILE
+465 RDRRILE

-538 DGRPVAL
+538 DGQHDAQT
-545 AMAERARRAAE
+545 MAERARRAAE

-579 SVRSMLAEMLDLV
+579 SVRAMLAEMLDLV
-592 DYSAG
+592 EYSAG
-597 QHVTV
+597 QRVTV
-602 ALAPADE
+602 VLEPAAE
-609 PLWVHVDR
+609 PLWVNVDR

-629 NSAAAMPGGG
+629 NSAAAMPDGG

-644 AHRDGAPA
+644 ARREPAADGA
-652 GIAATH
+652 AAPC
-658 AIVLSVTDTGC
+658 AVVLSVTDTGC
-669 GIVPM
+669 GIAPL

-685 TKAPGEGSGLGL
+685 TKAAGEGSGLGL
-697 SSVYGFARQSGGD
+697 SSVYGFVRQSGGD

-718 SGTRVELW
+718 RGTRVELW
-726 LPESVAPEWRG
+726 LPEGAAPERRG
-737 EHAVAP
+737 AAT
-743 VAPVTPVAPVAP
+743 A
-755 VTPVTPLTPLTPLT
+755 
-769 PIAPVAPVAPVA
+769 A
-781 PAATQVVA
+781 PALPAALRAGT
-789 RVLFVDDDPEVR
+789 RVLVVDDDPEVR

-813 QAVAVATGD
+813 QADAVATGE
-822 AALDWLA
+822 AAFDWLA
-829 EHGPVTLVLSDIS
+829 KHGPVTLVLSDIS

-855 LAERW
+855 LAQRW
-860 PAQRIAL
+860 PAQRVAL

-874 IHQTHPDWRPDLPF
+874 IHQAHPDWRADLPF
-888 VPKPFDLAALAALLI
+888 VPKPFDLAALAALLA

>member
-1 MRARFGPWPSP
+1 MRASFNPLPPW
-12 SVRTKLITTFLLLFG
+12 SVRTKLTATFLLLFG

-50 EAHVVPEI
+50 EANVVPEI

-80 ADSPRL
+80 TDSPDL
-86 LHDDTEVLRGLL
+86 LHNDTELLRGLL
-98 GDIRRLSPGSGDAR
+98 GDIRRLSPGFGMQPGPAA
-112 GKTVKSGE
+112 KAGE
-120 RLAVVDDLDAVDQ
+120 RLAVTDDLDAIDQ

-139 VVSGCQRQLKEE
+139 VVSGRQRQLKEE
-151 LGMLRTETDDIADRI
+151 LGELRMENDRI
-166 ARRKSLIA
+166 GASIARDKSLIA
-174 RHAPTLLEV
+174 QRAPTLLEI

-201 AESDNEALWLRVRAL
+201 AESDNEALWLRVHER
-216 GEDVREPALA
+216 GEDRRQPALA
-226 AALHRLD
+226 DALQRLD
-233 NSARSVF
+233 GGARSVF
-240 AVRREYLASEGQTSY
+240 AVRREFLASETQTGY

-265 HLSGKSALYVERLRH
+265 HLSGKSARYVERLRQ
-280 IARERSDMVRK
+280 IASERSDKVRK

-298 GLLMLAIAS
+298 GLLLLAVAG
-307 VTVALVGVAYVSSLL
+307 VAVALLGVAYASRIL

-330 VMGRL
+330 VMARL
-335 AKGITSDRMPST
+335 AKGVTSDRMPST

-361 VFRTNLLEKEQL
+361 VFRTNLIEKEQL
-373 TQGLEAQHRLQA
+373 TQGLEAQRRLQE

-391 NDGVSVHDAQGC
+391 NDGVSVHDAHGS
-403 LIVWN
+403 LIAWN

-418 AAALS
+418 AAALH
-423 AGLPLASLNR
+423 AGLPLATLRR
-433 AVARPARWRRIS
+433 AVAPPARWRQVS
-445 RETAF
+445 RETAT
-450 RSGGMRIAAAAELHI
+450 RTSDGARIAASAELHL
-465 RDQRILE
+465 RDRRILE

-538 DGRPVAL
+538 DGQHDAQT
-545 AMAERARRAAE
+545 MAERARRAAE

-579 SVRSMLAEMLDLV
+579 SVRAMLAEMLDLV
-592 DYSAG
+592 EYSAG
-597 QHVTV
+597 QRVTV
-602 ALAPADE
+602 VLEPAAE
-609 PLWVHVDR
+609 PLWVNVDR

-629 NSAAAMPGGG
+629 NSAAAMPDGG

-644 AHRDGAPA
+644 ARREPAADGA
-652 GIAATH
+652 AAPC

-669 GIVPM
+669 GIAPL

-685 TKAPGEGSGLGL
+685 TKAAGEGSGLGL
-697 SSVYGFARQSGGD
+697 SSVYGFVRQSGGD

-718 SGTRVELW
+718 RGTRVELW
-726 LPESVAPEWRG
+726 LPEGAAPERRG
-737 EHAVAP
+737 AAT
-743 VAPVTPVAPVAP
+743 A
-755 VTPVTPLTPLTPLT
+755 
-769 PIAPVAPVAPVA
+769 A
-781 PAATQVVA
+781 PALPAALRAGT
-789 RVLFVDDDPEVR
+789 RVLVVDDDPEVR

-813 QAVAVATGD
+813 QADAVATGE
-822 AALDWLA
+822 AAFDWLA

-855 LAERW
+855 LAQRW
-860 PAQRIAL
+860 PAQRVAL

-874 IHQTHPDWRPDLPF
+874 IHQAHPDWRADLPF
-888 VPKPFDLAALAALLI
+888 VPKPFDLAALAALLA